1 MLKRRIGGKT
11 VNNVINVIDFSKN
24 QLRKSQ
30 KNACFRLCVTIVL
43 MSLLLATFPFLF
55 APKMAAANQ
64 SDSNT
69 LNNPIEAKYSFNTYN
84 SYNSKSKGIS
94 LKIVKSTSI
103 LTDKSGY
110 HISLLLKNSGSK
122 DFPEGKIQVT
132 FNPWYTFMSRTDLQK
147 WSQAESRIPTPQLIG
162 EVSVPALARGKSY
175 NAQIDVD
182 ANNPNLSNILYWGP
196 KPVSITYS
204 SLDFKHYYSVKSFVT
219 RANIGVKNV
228 QTPPINVTLLMPIIA
243 KSSDWRY
250 TINKQNISPSVN
262 AINAPLEDLYNTA
275 TNAASGTS
283 NLANSTSNKKIR
295 LSKDS
300 IKRFN
305 ALTSLVQ
312 KHPSLQTIADSN
324 TLKFANPTFT
334 PSVFMQNNGFDI
346 SHYAESNN
354 HVYYKLAGIGLDS
367 WSKKSSILENSTT
380 KPLNLD
386 TYALQTGGKWTLRAL
401 EQAAANGYKTVVAT
415 SGFDALA
422 NRFAIKNGVYEVQT
436 SLGSVKVLSCQEILS
451 DLANG
456 RSTSSQSV
464 AEYTSAGL
472 LNRLAAQSAF
482 YQMEQP
488 YTPRHLLIMF
498 NQDSPISLIESVVS
512 MLEKSPWISLLD
524 LKSLTQSK
532 PISKEYLGYNPVPKE
547 SGIEGK
553 ATIASKEKIGK
564 LVADRML
571 VNQFI
576 NSILDQNELNNH
588 KTNESDAQSLA
599 KQNAKLKINQN
610 SKIWSENLLK
620 LFDAMAQRELNN
632 ATSAANTTNTTS
644 ATNTSTLRESSS
656 EVKDQSQYKDG
667 THVLAKMLISGIHII
682 PPKDVTLVSETAT
695 MPITISN
702 TNPYPVSVYLTAY
715 TNSMEIVA
723 RRKTPVKIAA
733 NSESQV
739 ILPLRSTTSS
749 KVKATFALEDRNRNV
764 FGSTKETTITSTL
777 QISDK
782 SGTII
787 IIFAFALGALGL
799 FRQFNRKKDPDE

>member
-11 VNNVINVIDFSKN
+11 VINVTNVINVIDFSKN

-30 KNACFRLCVTIVL
+30 KNAFLRLCVTTVL
-43 MSLLLATFPFLF
+43 MALLLATFPFFF
-55 APKMAAANQ
+55 APKVAYANQ
-64 SDSNT
+64 SSLSSYSLYNT
-69 LNNPIEAKYSFNTYN
+69 
-84 SYNSKSKGIS
+84 KSKGIS

-110 HISLLLKNSGSK
+110 HISLLLKNNSSK

-147 WSQAESRIPTPQLIG
+147 WSQDESRIPTPQLIG
-162 EVSVPALARGKSY
+162 EVSVPALASGKSY
-175 NAQIDVD
+175 SAQIDVD
-182 ANNPNLSNILYWGP
+182 ANSQNLSNIIYWGP

-219 RANIGVKNV
+219 RANIGIKNV

-250 TINKQNISPSVN
+250 NISKHNISPS
-262 AINAPLEDLYNTA
+262 INTISESQEDLSNPTTGSTTGST
-275 TNAASGTS
+275 TNQ
-283 NLANSTSNKKIR
+283 KIR
-295 LSKDS
+295 LSKNS
-300 IKRFN
+300 IKRI
-305 ALTSLVQ
+305 TSLINLVQ
-312 KHPSLQTIADSN
+312 KHPKLQTIADPN
-324 TLKFANPTFT
+324 TLKFSEPTFT
-334 PSVFMQNNGFDI
+334 PSVFMQNNGFNI
-346 SHYAESNN
+346 SRYAESEN
-354 HVYYKLAGIGLDS
+354 HVSYKLAGIDSDS
-367 WSKKSSILENSTT
+367 WSKKSSVLENSTT
-380 KPLNLD
+380 KPLNID
-386 TYALQTGGKWTLRAL
+386 SYAFQTGEKWTLRAL

-415 SGFDALA
+415 SGFDPLA
-422 NRFAIKNGVYEVQT
+422 NRFAVKNGVYEVQT
-436 SLGSVKVLSCQEILS
+436 SSGSVKVLSCQETLNELI
-451 DLANG
+451 NG
-456 RSTSSQSV
+456 HFTSVQSA
-464 AEYTSAGL
+464 AETTSAGL

-488 YTPRHLLIMF
+488 YMPRHLLLTF
-498 NQDSPISLIESVVS
+498 SPDSSIPLIESVVS
-512 MLEKSPWISLLD
+512 ILEKSPWISLLD
-524 LKSLTQSK
+524 INSLTRSK
-532 PISKEYLGYNPVPKE
+532 AITKEHLGYSPVPKA
-547 SGIEGK
+547 SAIEGK
-553 ATIASKEKIGK
+553 SLIASKSKISQ
-564 LVADRML
+564 LASDRML

-588 KTNESDAQSLA
+588 KTCESDAQSLA

-610 SKIWSENLLK
+610 SKIWSENLIK

-632 ATSAANTTNTTS
+632 TLNSASQSNSS
-644 ATNTSTLRESSS
+644 ASESQTQT
-656 EVKDQSQYKDG
+656 KNG
-667 THVLAKMLISGIHII
+667 THDLAKMLISGINII

-702 TNPYPVSVYLTAY
+702 TNPYPISVYLTAY
-715 TNSMEIVA
+715 TNSMEIVT

-749 KVKATFALEDRNRNV
+749 KVKATFALEDRNHNV
-764 FGSTKETTITSTL
+764 FSSTKETAITSTL

-787 IIFAFALGALGL
+787 IIFAFALGAFGL

>member
-1 MLKRRIGGKT
+1 MINVT
-11 VNNVINVIDFSKN
+11 NVINVIDFSKN

-30 KNACFRLCVTIVL
+30 KNAFLRLCVTTVL
-43 MSLLLATFPFLF
+43 MALLLATFPFFF
-55 APKMAAANQ
+55 APKVAYANQ
-64 SDSNT
+64 SSLSSYSLYNT
-69 LNNPIEAKYSFNTYN
+69 
-84 SYNSKSKGIS
+84 KSKGIS

-110 HISLLLKNSGSK
+110 HINLLLKNNSSK

-162 EVSVPALARGKSY
+162 EVSVPAIASGKSY
-175 NAQIDVD
+175 SAQIDVD
-182 ANNPNLSNILYWGP
+182 ANSQNLSNIIYWGP

-219 RANIGVKNV
+219 RANIGIKNV

-250 TINKQNISPSVN
+250 NISKHNISPS
-262 AINAPLEDLYNTA
+262 INTISESQEDLSSSTA
-275 TNAASGTS
+275 GSTTGSTTS
-283 NLANSTSNKKIR
+283 STTSKKIR
-295 LSKDS
+295 LSKSS
-300 IKRFN
+300 IKRIN
-305 ALTSLVQ
+305 SLIDLVQ
-312 KHPSLQTIADSN
+312 KHPKLQTIADPN
-324 TLKFANPTFT
+324 TLKFSEPTFT
-334 PSVFMQNNGFDI
+334 PSVFMQNNGFNI
-346 SHYAESNN
+346 SRYAESEN
-354 HVYYKLAGIGLDS
+354 HVSYKLAGIGLDS

-386 TYALQTGGKWTLRAL
+386 SYAFQTGEKWTLRAL

-415 SGFDALA
+415 SGFDPLA
-422 NRFAIKNGVYEVQT
+422 NRFAVKNGVYEVQT
-436 SLGSVKVLSCQEILS
+436 SSGIVKVLSCQETLNELI
-451 DLANG
+451 NG
-456 RSTSSQSV
+456 HFTSAQSA
-464 AEYTSAGL
+464 AESTSAGL

-488 YTPRHLLIMF
+488 YMPRHLLLTF
-498 NQDSPISLIESVVS
+498 SPDSSIPLIESVVS
-512 MLEKSPWISLLD
+512 ILEKSPWISLLD
-524 LKSLTQSK
+524 INSLTHSK
-532 PISKEYLGYNPVPKE
+532 AITKEHLGYSPVPKT
-547 SGIEGK
+547 SAIEGK
-553 ATIASKEKIGK
+553 SLIASKSKISQ
-564 LVADRML
+564 LASDRML

-588 KTNESDAQSLA
+588 KTCESDAQSLA

-610 SKIWSENLLK
+610 SKIWSENLIK
-620 LFDAMAQRELNN
+620 LFDAMAQRELDNTLNSASQSNSSASESHN
-632 ATSAANTTNTTS
+632 AS
-644 ATNTSTLRESSS
+644 ESQTQT
-656 EVKDQSQYKDG
+656 KNG
-667 THVLAKMLISGIHII
+667 THDLAKMLISGINII

-702 TNPYPVSVYLTAY
+702 TNPYPISVYLTAY
-715 TNSMEIVA
+715 TNSMEIVT

-749 KVKATFALEDRNRNV
+749 KVKATFALEDRSHNV
-764 FGSTKETTITSTL
+764 FSSTKETAITSTL

-787 IIFAFALGALGL
+787 IIFAFALGAFGL

>member
-11 VNNVINVIDFSKN
+11 VINVTNVINVIDFSKN

-30 KNACFRLCVTIVL
+30 KNAFLRLCVTTVL
-43 MSLLLATFPFLF
+43 MALLLAIFPFFF
-55 APKMAAANQ
+55 APKIAYANQ
-64 SDSNT
+64 SSLSSYSLYNT
-69 LNNPIEAKYSFNTYN
+69 
-84 SYNSKSKGIS
+84 KSKGIS

-110 HISLLLKNSGSK
+110 HISLLLKNNSSK

-162 EVSVPALARGKSY
+162 EVSVPALESGKSY
-175 NAQIDVD
+175 SAQIDVD
-182 ANNPNLSNILYWGP
+182 ANSQNLSNIIYWGP

-219 RANIGVKNV
+219 RANIGIKNV

-243 KSSDWRY
+243 KSSDWRFN
-250 TINKQNISPSVN
+250 ISKHNISPSIN
-262 AINAPLEDLYNTA
+262 AISESQEDLSGSTTGSTA
-275 TNAASGTS
+275 DSTADSTTNR
-283 NLANSTSNKKIR
+283 KIR
-295 LSKDS
+295 LSKSS
-300 IKRFN
+300 IKRI
-305 ALTSLVQ
+305 TSLINLVQ
-312 KHPSLQTIADSN
+312 KHPKLQTIADPN
-324 TLKFANPTFT
+324 TLKFSEPTFT
-334 PSVFMQNNGFDI
+334 PSVFMQNNGFNI
-346 SHYAESNN
+346 SRYAESENR
-354 HVYYKLAGIGLDS
+354 VSYKLAGIGLDS

-386 TYALQTGGKWTLRAL
+386 SYAFQTGEKWTLRAL
-401 EQAAANGYKTVVAT
+401 EKAAANGYKTVVAT
-415 SGFDALA
+415 SGFDPLA
-422 NRFAIKNGVYEVQT
+422 NRFAVKNGVYEVQT
-436 SLGSVKVLSCQEILS
+436 SSGSVKVLSCQETLNELI
-451 DLANG
+451 NG
-456 RSTSSQSV
+456 HFTSAQSA
-464 AEYTSAGL
+464 AETTSAGL

-488 YTPRHLLIMF
+488 YMPRHLLLTF
-498 NQDSPISLIESVVS
+498 SPDSSIPLIESVVS
-512 MLEKSPWISLLD
+512 ILEKSPWISLLD
-524 LKSLTQSK
+524 INSLTHSK
-532 PISKEYLGYNPVPKE
+532 AITKEHLGYSPVPKA
-547 SGIEGK
+547 SSIEGK
-553 ATIASKEKIGK
+553 SLIASKAKISQ
-564 LVADRML
+564 LASDRML

-588 KTNESDAQSLA
+588 KTSESDAQSLA

-610 SKIWSENLLK
+610 SKIWSENLIK
-620 LFDAMAQRELNN
+620 LFDAMAQRELDNTLN
-632 ATSAANTTNTTS
+632 SASQSNSS
-644 ATNTSTLRESSS
+644 ASESQTQT
-656 EVKDQSQYKDG
+656 KNG
-667 THVLAKMLISGIHII
+667 THDLAKMLISGINII

-702 TNPYPVSVYLTAY
+702 TNPYPISVYLTAY
-715 TNSMEIVA
+715 TNSMEIVT

-749 KVKATFALEDRNRNV
+749 KVKATFALEDRNHNV
-764 FGSTKETTITSTL
+764 FSSTKETAITSTL

-787 IIFAFALGALGL
+787 IIFAFALGAFGL

>member
-11 VNNVINVIDFSKN
+11 VINVTNVINVIDFSKN

-30 KNACFRLCVTIVL
+30 KNAFLRLCVTTVL
-43 MSLLLATFPFLF
+43 MALLLATFPFFF
-55 APKMAAANQ
+55 APKVAYANQ
-64 SDSNT
+64 SSLSSYSLYNT
-69 LNNPIEAKYSFNTYN
+69 
-84 SYNSKSKGIS
+84 KSKGIS

-110 HISLLLKNSGSK
+110 HISLLLKNNSSK
-122 DFPEGKIQVT
+122 DFSEGKIQVT

-147 WSQAESRIPTPQLIG
+147 WSQDESRIPTPQLIG
-162 EVSVPALARGKSY
+162 EVSVPALASGKSY
-175 NAQIDVD
+175 SAQIDVD
-182 ANNPNLSNILYWGP
+182 ANSQNLSNIIYWGP

-219 RANIGVKNV
+219 RANIGIKNV

-250 TINKQNISPSVN
+250 NISKHNISPS
-262 AINAPLEDLYNTA
+262 INTISE
-275 TNAASGTS
+275 SQE
-283 NLANSTSNKKIR
+283 NLANPTTGSATSSTTGSTTNRKIR
-295 LSKDS
+295 LSKSS
-300 IKRFN
+300 IKRI
-305 ALTSLVQ
+305 TSLINLVQ
-312 KHPSLQTIADSN
+312 KHPKLQTIADPN
-324 TLKFANPTFT
+324 TLKFSEPTFT
-334 PSVFMQNNGFDI
+334 PSVFMQNNGFNI
-346 SHYAESNN
+346 SRYAESEN
-354 HVYYKLAGIGLDS
+354 HVSYKLAGIGLDS
-367 WSKKSSILENSTT
+367 WSKKSSVLENSTT

-386 TYALQTGGKWTLRAL
+386 SYAFQTGEKWTLRAL

-415 SGFDALA
+415 SGFDPLA
-422 NRFAIKNGVYEVQT
+422 NRFAVKNGVYEVQT
-436 SLGSVKVLSCQEILS
+436 SSGSVKVLSCQETLNELI
-451 DLANG
+451 NG
-456 RSTSSQSV
+456 HFTSAQSA
-464 AEYTSAGL
+464 AETTSAGL

-488 YTPRHLLIMF
+488 YMPRHLLLTF
-498 NQDSPISLIESVVS
+498 SPDSSIPLIESVVS
-512 MLEKSPWISLLD
+512 ILEKSPWISLLD
-524 LKSLTQSK
+524 INSLTRSK
-532 PISKEYLGYNPVPKE
+532 AITKEHLGYSPVPKA
-547 SGIEGK
+547 SAIEGK
-553 ATIASKEKIGK
+553 SLIASKSKISQ
-564 LVADRML
+564 LASDRML

-588 KTNESDAQSLA
+588 KTCESDAQSLA

-610 SKIWSENLLK
+610 SKIWSENLIK
-620 LFDAMAQRELNN
+620 LFDAMAQIELD
-632 ATSAANTTNTTS
+632 NTLN
-644 ATNTSTLRESSS
+644 SSS
-656 EVKDQSQYKDG
+656 QSNSSASESQTQTKNG
-667 THVLAKMLISGIHII
+667 THDLAKMLISGINII

-702 TNPYPVSVYLTAY
+702 TNPYPISVYLTAY
-715 TNSMEIVA
+715 TNSMEIVT

-749 KVKATFALEDRNRNV
+749 KVKATFALEDRNHNV
-764 FGSTKETTITSTL
+764 FSSTKETAITSTL

-787 IIFAFALGALGL
+787 IIFAFALGAFGL

>member
-11 VNNVINVIDFSKN
+11 VINVTNVINVIDFSKN

-30 KNACFRLCVTIVL
+30 KNAFLRLCVTTVL
-43 MSLLLATFPFLF
+43 MALLLATFPFFF
-55 APKMAAANQ
+55 APKVAYANQ
-64 SDSNT
+64 SSLSSYSLYNT
-69 LNNPIEAKYSFNTYN
+69 
-84 SYNSKSKGIS
+84 KSKGIS

-110 HISLLLKNSGSK
+110 HISLLLKNNSSK

-162 EVSVPALARGKSY
+162 EVSVPALASGKSY
-175 NAQIDVD
+175 SAQIDVD
-182 ANNPNLSNILYWGP
+182 ANSQNLSNIIYWGP

-219 RANIGVKNV
+219 RANIGIKNV

-243 KSSDWRY
+243 KSSDWRFN
-250 TINKQNISPSVN
+250 ISKHNISPSIN
-262 AINAPLEDLYNTA
+262 AISE
-275 TNAASGTS
+275 SQE
-283 NLANSTSNKKIR
+283 NLANPTTGSTTGSATNQKIR
-295 LSKDS
+295 LSKNS
-300 IKRFN
+300 IKRI
-305 ALTSLVQ
+305 TSLINLVQ
-312 KHPSLQTIADSN
+312 KHPKLQTIADPN
-324 TLKFANPTFT
+324 TLKFSEPTFT
-334 PSVFMQNNGFDI
+334 PSVFMQNNGFNI
-346 SHYAESNN
+346 SRYAESEN
-354 HVYYKLAGIGLDS
+354 HVSYKLAGIDSDS
-367 WSKKSSILENSTT
+367 WSKKSSVLENSTT

-386 TYALQTGGKWTLRAL
+386 SYAFQTGEKWTLRAL

-415 SGFDALA
+415 SGFDPLA
-422 NRFAIKNGVYEVQT
+422 NRFAVKNGVYEVQT
-436 SLGSVKVLSCQEILS
+436 SSGSVKVLSCQETLNELI
-451 DLANG
+451 NG
-456 RSTSSQSV
+456 HFTSVQSA
-464 AEYTSAGL
+464 AETTSAGL

-488 YTPRHLLIMF
+488 YMPRHLLLTF
-498 NQDSPISLIESVVS
+498 SPDSSIPLIESVVS
-512 MLEKSPWISLLD
+512 ILEKSPWISLLD
-524 LKSLTQSK
+524 INSLTQSK
-532 PISKEYLGYNPVPKE
+532 AITKEHLGYSPVPKA
-547 SGIEGK
+547 SAIEGK
-553 ATIASKEKIGK
+553 SLIASKSKISQ
-564 LVADRML
+564 LASDRML

-588 KTNESDAQSLA
+588 KTCESDAQSLA

-610 SKIWSENLLK
+610 SKIWSENLIK
-620 LFDAMAQRELNN
+620 LFDAMAQRELDNTLNSASQSNSSASESHN
-632 ATSAANTTNTTS
+632 AS
-644 ATNTSTLRESSS
+644 ESQTQT
-656 EVKDQSQYKDG
+656 KNG
-667 THVLAKMLISGIHII
+667 THDLAKMLISGINII

-702 TNPYPVSVYLTAY
+702 TNPYPISVYLTAY
-715 TNSMEIVA
+715 TNSMEIVT

-749 KVKATFALEDRNRNV
+749 KVKATFALEDRNHNV
-764 FGSTKETTITSTL
+764 FSSTKETAITSTL

-787 IIFAFALGALGL
+787 IIFAFALGAFGL

>member
-11 VNNVINVIDFSKN
+11 VNSVINVIDFSKN

-30 KNACFRLCVTIVL
+30 KNACFRLCVAIVL
-43 MSLLLATFPFLF
+43 MSLLLATFPFLL
-55 APKMAAANQ
+55 APKMAYANQ

-110 HISLLLKNSGSK
+110 HISLLLKNSSSK
-122 DFPEGKIQVT
+122 DFSEGKIQVT

-175 NAQIDVD
+175 SAQIDVD

-219 RANIGVKNV
+219 RANIGVKNI

-262 AINAPLEDLYNTA
+262 AINSTLEDLYNTA
-275 TNAASGTS
+275 TNDSTATNTTNSAAS
-283 NLANSTSNKKIR
+283 KKIR

-300 IKRFN
+300 IKHFN

-324 TLKFANPTFT
+324 TLKFANPAFT

-346 SHYAESNN
+346 SNYAESNN

-386 TYALQTGGKWTLRAL
+386 AYALQTGGKWTLRAL

-436 SLGSVKVLSCQEILS
+436 SLGSVKVLSCQEILN

-532 PISKEYLGYNPVPKE
+532 PITKEYLGYNPVPKE

-553 ATIASKEKIGK
+553 FAIARKNKIDK

-576 NSILDQNELNNH
+576 NGILDQNELNHH

-620 LFDAMAQRELNN
+620 LFDAMAQREINN
-632 ATSAANTTNTTS
+632 ATNAASTPNTTNT
-644 ATNTSTLRESSS
+644 LHESSS
-656 EVKDQSQYKDG
+656 EVKDKLQYKDG

-715 TNSMEIVA
+715 TNSMEIVT
-723 RRKTPVKIAA
+723 RRKTSVKIAA

-749 KVKATFALEDRNRNV
+749 KVKATFALEDRNRNI

>member
-11 VNNVINVIDFSKN
+11 VINVTNVINVIDFSKN

-30 KNACFRLCVTIVL
+30 KNAFLRLCVTTVL
-43 MSLLLATFPFLF
+43 MALLLATFPFFF
-55 APKMAAANQ
+55 APKVAYANQ
-64 SDSNT
+64 SSLSSYSLYNT
-69 LNNPIEAKYSFNTYN
+69 
-84 SYNSKSKGIS
+84 KSKGIS

-110 HISLLLKNSGSK
+110 HISLLLKNNSSK

-162 EVSVPALARGKSY
+162 EVSVPALASGKSY
-175 NAQIDVD
+175 SAQIDVD
-182 ANNPNLSNILYWGP
+182 ANSQNLSNIIYWGP

-219 RANIGVKNV
+219 RANIGIKNV

-243 KSSDWRY
+243 KSSDWRFN
-250 TINKQNISPSVN
+250 ISKHNISPSIN
-262 AINAPLEDLYNTA
+262 AISESQEDLSSSTA
-275 TNAASGTS
+275 GSTADSTTNR
-283 NLANSTSNKKIR
+283 KIR
-295 LSKDS
+295 LSKSS
-300 IKRFN
+300 IKRI
-305 ALTSLVQ
+305 TSLINLVQ
-312 KHPSLQTIADSN
+312 KHPKLQTIADPN
-324 TLKFANPTFT
+324 TLKFSEPTFT
-334 PSVFMQNNGFDI
+334 PSVFMQNNGFNI
-346 SHYAESNN
+346 SRYAESEN
-354 HVYYKLAGIGLDS
+354 HVSYKLAGIDSDS
-367 WSKKSSILENSTT
+367 WSKKSSVLENSTT

-386 TYALQTGGKWTLRAL
+386 SYAFQTGEKWTLRAL

-415 SGFDALA
+415 SGFDPLA
-422 NRFAIKNGVYEVQT
+422 NRFAVKNGVYEVQT
-436 SLGSVKVLSCQEILS
+436 SSGSVKVLSCQETLNELI
-451 DLANG
+451 NG
-456 RSTSSQSV
+456 HFTSVQSA
-464 AEYTSAGL
+464 AETTSAGL

-488 YTPRHLLIMF
+488 YMPRHLLLTF
-498 NQDSPISLIESVVS
+498 SPDSSIPLIESVVS
-512 MLEKSPWISLLD
+512 ILEKSPWISLLD
-524 LKSLTQSK
+524 INSLTRSK
-532 PISKEYLGYNPVPKE
+532 AITKEHLGYSPVPKT
-547 SGIEGK
+547 SAIEGK
-553 ATIASKEKIGK
+553 SLIASKSKISQ
-564 LVADRML
+564 LASDRML

-588 KTNESDAQSLA
+588 KTCESDAQSLA

-610 SKIWSENLLK
+610 SKIWSENLIK
-620 LFDAMAQRELNN
+620 LFDAMAQRELDNTLN
-632 ATSAANTTNTTS
+632 SASQSNSS
-644 ATNTSTLRESSS
+644 ASESQTQT
-656 EVKDQSQYKDG
+656 KNG
-667 THVLAKMLISGIHII
+667 THDLAKMLISGINII

-702 TNPYPVSVYLTAY
+702 TNPYPISVYLTAY
-715 TNSMEIVA
+715 TNSMEIVT

-749 KVKATFALEDRNRNV
+749 KVKATFALEDRNHNV
-764 FGSTKETTITSTL
+764 FSSTKETAITSTL

-787 IIFAFALGALGL
+787 IIFAFALGAFGL

>member
-11 VNNVINVIDFSKN
+11 VINVTNVINVIDFSKN

-30 KNACFRLCVTIVL
+30 KNAFLRLCVTTVL
-43 MSLLLATFPFLF
+43 MALLLATFPFFF
-55 APKMAAANQ
+55 APKVAYANQ
-64 SDSNT
+64 SSLSSYSLYNT
-69 LNNPIEAKYSFNTYN
+69 
-84 SYNSKSKGIS
+84 KSKGIS

-110 HISLLLKNSGSK
+110 HISLLLKNNSSK

-162 EVSVPALARGKSY
+162 EVSVPALASGKSY
-175 NAQIDVD
+175 SAQIDVD
-182 ANNPNLSNILYWGP
+182 ANSQNLSNIIYWGP

-219 RANIGVKNV
+219 RANIGIKNV

-243 KSSDWRY
+243 KSSDWRFN
-250 TINKQNISPSVN
+250 ISKHNISPSIN
-262 AINAPLEDLYNTA
+262 AISESQENLTNPTTGSTTGSTTSSA
-275 TNAASGTS
+275 TNR
-283 NLANSTSNKKIR
+283 KIR
-295 LSKDS
+295 LSKNS
-300 IKRFN
+300 IKRI
-305 ALTSLVQ
+305 TSLINLVQ
-312 KHPSLQTIADSN
+312 KHPKLQTIADPN
-324 TLKFANPTFT
+324 TLKFSEPTFT
-334 PSVFMQNNGFDI
+334 PSVFMQNNGFNI
-346 SHYAESNN
+346 SRYAESEN
-354 HVYYKLAGIGLDS
+354 HVSYKLAGIGLDS
-367 WSKKSSILENSTT
+367 WSKKSSVLENSTT

-386 TYALQTGGKWTLRAL
+386 SYAFQTGEKWTLRAL

-415 SGFDALA
+415 SGFDPLA
-422 NRFAIKNGVYEVQT
+422 NRFAVKNGVYEVQT
-436 SLGSVKVLSCQEILS
+436 SSGSVKVLSCQETLNELI
-451 DLANG
+451 NG
-456 RSTSSQSV
+456 HFTSAQSA
-464 AEYTSAGL
+464 AETTSAGL

-488 YTPRHLLIMF
+488 YMPRHLLLTF
-498 NQDSPISLIESVVS
+498 SPDSSIPLIESVVS
-512 MLEKSPWISLLD
+512 ILEKSPWISLLD
-524 LKSLTQSK
+524 INSLTRSK
-532 PISKEYLGYNPVPKE
+532 AITKEHLGYSPVPKT
-547 SGIEGK
+547 SAIEGK
-553 ATIASKEKIGK
+553 SLIASKSKISQ
-564 LVADRML
+564 LASDRML

-588 KTNESDAQSLA
+588 KTCESDAQSLA

-610 SKIWSENLLK
+610 SKIWSENLIK

-632 ATSAANTTNTTS
+632 
-644 ATNTSTLRESSS
+644 TLNSSS
-656 EVKDQSQYKDG
+656 QSNSSASESQTQTKNG
-667 THVLAKMLISGIHII
+667 THDLAKMLISGINII

-702 TNPYPVSVYLTAY
+702 TNPYPISVYLTAY
-715 TNSMEIVA
+715 TNSMEIVT

-749 KVKATFALEDRNRNV
+749 KVKATFALEDRNHNV
-764 FGSTKETTITSTL
+764 FSSTKETAITSTL

-787 IIFAFALGALGL
+787 IIFAFALGAFGL

>member
-11 VNNVINVIDFSKN
+11 VINVTNVINVIDFSKN

-30 KNACFRLCVTIVL
+30 KNAFLRLCVTTVL
-43 MSLLLATFPFLF
+43 MALLLATFPFFF
-55 APKMAAANQ
+55 APKVAYANQ
-64 SDSNT
+64 SSLSSYSLYNT
-69 LNNPIEAKYSFNTYN
+69 
-84 SYNSKSKGIS
+84 KSKGIS

-110 HISLLLKNSGSK
+110 HISLLLKNNSSK

-162 EVSVPALARGKSY
+162 EVSVPALASGKSY
-175 NAQIDVD
+175 SAQIDVD
-182 ANNPNLSNILYWGP
+182 ANSQNLSNIIYWGP

-219 RANIGVKNV
+219 RANIGIKNV

-243 KSSDWRY
+243 KSSDWRFN
-250 TINKQNISPSVN
+250 ISKHNISPS
-262 AINAPLEDLYNTA
+262 INTISE
-275 TNAASGTS
+275 SQE
-283 NLANSTSNKKIR
+283 NLANPTTGSTTNRKIR
-295 LSKDS
+295 LSKSS
-300 IKRFN
+300 IKRIN
-305 ALTSLVQ
+305 SLINLVQ
-312 KHPSLQTIADSN
+312 KHPKLQTIADPN
-324 TLKFANPTFT
+324 TLKFSEPTFT
-334 PSVFMQNNGFDI
+334 PSVFMQNNGFNI
-346 SHYAESNN
+346 SRYAESENR
-354 HVYYKLAGIGLDS
+354 VSYKLAGIGLDS

-386 TYALQTGGKWTLRAL
+386 SYAFQTGEKWTLRAL
-401 EQAAANGYKTVVAT
+401 EKAAANGYKTVVAT
-415 SGFDALA
+415 SGFDPLA
-422 NRFAIKNGVYEVQT
+422 NRFAVKNGVYEVQT
-436 SLGSVKVLSCQEILS
+436 SSGSVKVLSCQETLNELI
-451 DLANG
+451 NG
-456 RSTSSQSV
+456 HFTSAQSA
-464 AEYTSAGL
+464 AETTSAGL

-488 YTPRHLLIMF
+488 YMPRHLLLTF
-498 NQDSPISLIESVVS
+498 SPDSSIPLIESVVS
-512 MLEKSPWISLLD
+512 ILEKSPWISLLD
-524 LKSLTQSK
+524 INSLTHSK
-532 PISKEYLGYNPVPKE
+532 AITKEHLGYSPVPKA
-547 SGIEGK
+547 SSIEGK
-553 ATIASKEKIGK
+553 SLIASKAKISQ
-564 LVADRML
+564 LASDRML

-588 KTNESDAQSLA
+588 KTSESDAQSLA

-610 SKIWSENLLK
+610 SKIWSENLIK
-620 LFDAMAQRELNN
+620 LFDAMAQRELDNTLN
-632 ATSAANTTNTTS
+632 SASQSNSS
-644 ATNTSTLRESSS
+644 ASESQTQT
-656 EVKDQSQYKDG
+656 KNG
-667 THVLAKMLISGIHII
+667 THDLAKMLISGINII

-702 TNPYPVSVYLTAY
+702 TNPYPISVYLTAY
-715 TNSMEIVA
+715 TNSMEIVT

-749 KVKATFALEDRNRNV
+749 KVKATFALEDRNHNV
-764 FGSTKETTITSTL
+764 FSSTKETAITSTL

-787 IIFAFALGALGL
+787 IIFAFALGAFGL

>member
-11 VNNVINVIDFSKN
+11 VINVTNVINVIDFSKN

-30 KNACFRLCVTIVL
+30 KNAFLRLCVTTVL
-43 MSLLLATFPFLF
+43 MALLLATFPFFF
-55 APKMAAANQ
+55 APKVAYANQ
-64 SDSNT
+64 SSLSSYSLYNT
-69 LNNPIEAKYSFNTYN
+69 KF
-84 SYNSKSKGIS
+84 KGIS

-110 HISLLLKNSGSK
+110 HINLLLKNNSSK

-162 EVSVPALARGKSY
+162 EVSVPALASGKSY
-175 NAQIDVD
+175 SAQIDVD
-182 ANNPNLSNILYWGP
+182 ANSQNLSNIIYWGP

-219 RANIGVKNV
+219 RANIGIKNV

-243 KSSDWRY
+243 KSSDWRFN
-250 TINKQNISPSVN
+250 ISKHNISPSIN
-262 AINAPLEDLYNTA
+262 AISESQEDLSSSTA
-275 TNAASGTS
+275 GSTADSTTNR
-283 NLANSTSNKKIR
+283 KIR
-295 LSKDS
+295 LSKSS
-300 IKRFN
+300 IKRI
-305 ALTSLVQ
+305 TSLINLVQ
-312 KHPSLQTIADSN
+312 KHPKLQTIADPN
-324 TLKFANPTFT
+324 TLKFSEPTFT
-334 PSVFMQNNGFDI
+334 PSVFMQNNGFNI
-346 SHYAESNN
+346 SRYAESENR
-354 HVYYKLAGIGLDS
+354 VSYKLAGIGLDS

-386 TYALQTGGKWTLRAL
+386 SYAFQTGEKWTLRAL
-401 EQAAANGYKTVVAT
+401 EKAAANGYKTVVAT
-415 SGFDALA
+415 SGFDPLA
-422 NRFAIKNGVYEVQT
+422 NRFAVKNGVYEVQT
-436 SLGSVKVLSCQEILS
+436 SSGSVKVLSCQETLNELI
-451 DLANG
+451 NG
-456 RSTSSQSV
+456 HFTSAQSA
-464 AEYTSAGL
+464 AETTSAGL

-488 YTPRHLLIMF
+488 YMPRHLLLTF
-498 NQDSPISLIESVVS
+498 SPDSSIPLIESVVS
-512 MLEKSPWISLLD
+512 ILEKSPWISLLD
-524 LKSLTQSK
+524 INSLTRSK
-532 PISKEYLGYNPVPKE
+532 AITKEHLGYSPVPKA
-547 SGIEGK
+547 SAIEGK
-553 ATIASKEKIGK
+553 SLIASKSKISQ
-564 LVADRML
+564 LASDRML

-588 KTNESDAQSLA
+588 KTCESDAQSLA

-610 SKIWSENLLK
+610 SKIWSENLIK

-632 ATSAANTTNTTS
+632 TLNSASQSNSS
-644 ATNTSTLRESSS
+644 ASESQTQT
-656 EVKDQSQYKDG
+656 KNG
-667 THVLAKMLISGIHII
+667 THDLAKMLISGINII

-702 TNPYPVSVYLTAY
+702 TNPYPISVYLTAY
-715 TNSMEIVA
+715 TNSMEIVT

-749 KVKATFALEDRNRNV
+749 KVKATFALEDRNHNV
-764 FGSTKETTITSTL
+764 FSSTKETAITSTL

-787 IIFAFALGALGL
+787 IIFAFALGAFGL

>member
-11 VNNVINVIDFSKN
+11 VINVTNVINVIDFSKN

-30 KNACFRLCVTIVL
+30 KNAFLRLCATTVL
-43 MSLLLATFPFLF
+43 MALLLATFPFFF
-55 APKMAAANQ
+55 APKVAYANQ
-64 SDSNT
+64 SSLSSYSLYNT
-69 LNNPIEAKYSFNTYN
+69 
-84 SYNSKSKGIS
+84 KSKGIS
-94 LKIVKSTSI
+94 IKIVKSTSI

-110 HISLLLKNSGSK
+110 HISLLLKNNSSK

-162 EVSVPALARGKSY
+162 EVSVPALASGKSY
-175 NAQIDVD
+175 SAQIDVD
-182 ANNPNLSNILYWGP
+182 ANSQNLSNIIYWGP

-219 RANIGVKNV
+219 RANIGIKNV

-250 TINKQNISPSVN
+250 NISKHNISPS
-262 AINAPLEDLYNTA
+262 INTISESQEDLSNPTTGSTTGST
-275 TNAASGTS
+275 TNQ
-283 NLANSTSNKKIR
+283 KIR
-295 LSKDS
+295 LSKNS
-300 IKRFN
+300 IKRI
-305 ALTSLVQ
+305 TSLINLVQ
-312 KHPSLQTIADSN
+312 KHPKLQTIADPN
-324 TLKFANPTFT
+324 TLKFSEPTFT
-334 PSVFMQNNGFDI
+334 PSVFMQNNGFNI
-346 SHYAESNN
+346 SRYAESEN
-354 HVYYKLAGIGLDS
+354 HVSYKLAGIGLDS
-367 WSKKSSILENSTT
+367 WSKKSSVLENSTT

-386 TYALQTGGKWTLRAL
+386 SYAFQTGEKWTLRAL

-415 SGFDALA
+415 SGFDPLA
-422 NRFAIKNGVYEVQT
+422 NRFAVKNGVYEVQT
-436 SLGSVKVLSCQEILS
+436 SSGSVKVLSCQETLNELI
-451 DLANG
+451 NG
-456 RSTSSQSV
+456 HFTSVQSA
-464 AEYTSAGL
+464 AETTSAGL

-488 YTPRHLLIMF
+488 YMPRHLLLTF
-498 NQDSPISLIESVVS
+498 SPDSSIPLIESVVS
-512 MLEKSPWISLLD
+512 ILEKSPWISLLD
-524 LKSLTQSK
+524 INSLTRSK
-532 PISKEYLGYNPVPKE
+532 AITKEHLGYSPVPKA
-547 SGIEGK
+547 SAIEGK
-553 ATIASKEKIGK
+553 SLIASKSKISQ
-564 LVADRML
+564 LASDRML

-588 KTNESDAQSLA
+588 KTCESDAQSLA

-610 SKIWSENLLK
+610 SKIWSENLIK

-632 ATSAANTTNTTS
+632 TLNNASQSNSSAS
-644 ATNTSTLRESSS
+644 ESQTQT
-656 EVKDQSQYKDG
+656 KNG
-667 THVLAKMLISGIHII
+667 THDLAKMLISGINII

-702 TNPYPVSVYLTAY
+702 TNPYPISVYLTAY
-715 TNSMEIVA
+715 TNSMEIVT

-749 KVKATFALEDRNRNV
+749 KVKATFALEDRNHNV
-764 FGSTKETTITSTL
+764 FSSTKETAITSTL

-787 IIFAFALGALGL
+787 IIFAFALGAFGL

>member
-11 VNNVINVIDFSKN
+11 VINVTNVINVIDFSKN

-30 KNACFRLCVTIVL
+30 KNAFLRLCVTTVL
-43 MSLLLATFPFLF
+43 MALLLATFPFFF
-55 APKMAAANQ
+55 APKIAYANQ
-64 SDSNT
+64 SSLSSYSLYNT
-69 LNNPIEAKYSFNTYN
+69 
-84 SYNSKSKGIS
+84 KSKGIS

-110 HISLLLKNSGSK
+110 HISLLLKNNSSK

-162 EVSVPALARGKSY
+162 EVSVPALASGKSY
-175 NAQIDVD
+175 SAQIDVD
-182 ANNPNLSNILYWGP
+182 ANSQNLSNIIYWGP

-219 RANIGVKNV
+219 RANIGIKNV

-243 KSSDWRY
+243 KSSDWRFN
-250 TINKQNISPSVN
+250 ISKHNISPSIS
-262 AINAPLEDLYNTA
+262 AISESQEDLSSSTA
-275 TNAASGTS
+275 GSTTS
-283 NLANSTSNKKIR
+283 PTTSKKIR
-295 LSKDS
+295 LSKSS
-300 IKRFN
+300 IKRIN
-305 ALTSLVQ
+305 SLIDLVQ
-312 KHPSLQTIADSN
+312 KHPKLQTIADPN
-324 TLKFANPTFT
+324 TLKFSEPTFT
-334 PSVFMQNNGFDI
+334 PSVFMQNNGFNI
-346 SHYAESNN
+346 SRYAESEN
-354 HVYYKLAGIGLDS
+354 HVSYKLAGIGLDS
-367 WSKKSSILENSTT
+367 WSKKSSVLENSTT

-386 TYALQTGGKWTLRAL
+386 SYAFQTGEKWTLRAL

-415 SGFDALA
+415 SGFDPLA
-422 NRFAIKNGVYEVQT
+422 NRFAVKNGVYEVQT
-436 SLGSVKVLSCQEILS
+436 SSGSVKVLSCQETLNELI
-451 DLANG
+451 NG
-456 RSTSSQSV
+456 HFTSVQSA
-464 AEYTSAGL
+464 AESTSAGL

-488 YTPRHLLIMF
+488 YMPRHLLLTF
-498 NQDSPISLIESVVS
+498 SPDSSIPLIESVVS
-512 MLEKSPWISLLD
+512 ILEKSPWISLLD
-524 LKSLTQSK
+524 INSLTQSK
-532 PISKEYLGYNPVPKE
+532 AITKEHLGYSPVPKA
-547 SGIEGK
+547 SSIEGK
-553 ATIASKEKIGK
+553 SLIASKAKINQ
-564 LVADRML
+564 LASDRML

-576 NSILDQNELNNH
+576 NSILDCNELNHH
-588 KTNESDAQSLA
+588 KTSESDAQSLA

-610 SKIWSENLLK
+610 SKSWSENLIK
-620 LFDAMAQRELNN
+620 LFDAMAQRELD
-632 ATSAANTTNTTS
+632 
-644 ATNTSTLRESSS
+644 STLNSSS
-656 EVKDQSQYKDG
+656 QSNSSASESQTQTKNG
-667 THVLAKMLISGIHII
+667 THDLAKMLISGINII

-702 TNPYPVSVYLTAY
+702 TNPYPISVYLTAY
-715 TNSMEIVA
+715 TNSMEIVT

-749 KVKATFALEDRNRNV
+749 KVKATFALEDRNHNV
-764 FGSTKETTITSTL
+764 FSGTKETAITSTL

-799 FRQFNRKKDPDE
+799 WRQFNRKKDPDE

>member
-11 VNNVINVIDFSKN
+11 VINVTNVINVIDFSKN

-30 KNACFRLCVTIVL
+30 KNAFLRLCATTVL
-43 MSLLLATFPFLF
+43 MALLLATFPFFF
-55 APKMAAANQ
+55 APKVAYANQ
-64 SDSNT
+64 SSLSSYSLYNT
-69 LNNPIEAKYSFNTYN
+69 
-84 SYNSKSKGIS
+84 KSKGIS
-94 LKIVKSTSI
+94 IKIVKSTSI

-110 HISLLLKNSGSK
+110 HISLLLKNNSSK

-162 EVSVPALARGKSY
+162 EVSVPALASGKSY
-175 NAQIDVD
+175 SAQIDVD
-182 ANNPNLSNILYWGP
+182 ANSQNLSNIIYWGP

-219 RANIGVKNV
+219 RANIGIKNV

-243 KSSDWRY
+243 KSSDWRFN
-250 TINKQNISPSVN
+250 ISKHNISPSIN
-262 AINAPLEDLYNTA
+262 AISE
-275 TNAASGTS
+275 SQE
-283 NLANSTSNKKIR
+283 NLANPTTGSTTGSTTSSATNRKIR
-295 LSKDS
+295 LSKSS
-300 IKRFN
+300 IKRI
-305 ALTSLVQ
+305 TSLINLVQ
-312 KHPSLQTIADSN
+312 KHPKLQTIADPN
-324 TLKFANPTFT
+324 TLKFSEPTFT
-334 PSVFMQNNGFDI
+334 PSVFMQNNGFNI
-346 SHYAESNN
+346 SRYAESEN
-354 HVYYKLAGIGLDS
+354 HVSYKLAGIGLDS
-367 WSKKSSILENSTT
+367 WSKKSSVLENSTT

-386 TYALQTGGKWTLRAL
+386 SYAFQTGEKWTLRAL

-415 SGFDALA
+415 SGFDPLA
-422 NRFAIKNGVYEVQT
+422 NRFAVKNGVYEVQT
-436 SLGSVKVLSCQEILS
+436 SSGSVKVLSCQETLNELI
-451 DLANG
+451 NG
-456 RSTSSQSV
+456 HFTSVQSA
-464 AEYTSAGL
+464 AETTSAGL

-488 YTPRHLLIMF
+488 YMPRHLLLTF
-498 NQDSPISLIESVVS
+498 SPDSSIPLIESVVS
-512 MLEKSPWISLLD
+512 ILEKSPWISLLD
-524 LKSLTQSK
+524 INSLTRSK
-532 PISKEYLGYNPVPKE
+532 AITKEHLGYSPVPKT
-547 SGIEGK
+547 SAIEGK
-553 ATIASKEKIGK
+553 SLIASKSKISQ
-564 LVADRML
+564 LASDRML

-588 KTNESDAQSLA
+588 KTCESDAQSLA

-610 SKIWSENLLK
+610 SKIWSENLIK
-620 LFDAMAQRELNN
+620 LFDAMAQRELDNTLN
-632 ATSAANTTNTTS
+632 SASQSNSS
-644 ATNTSTLRESSS
+644 ASESQTQT
-656 EVKDQSQYKDG
+656 KNG
-667 THVLAKMLISGIHII
+667 THDLAKMLISGINII

-702 TNPYPVSVYLTAY
+702 TNPYPISVYLTAY
-715 TNSMEIVA
+715 TNSMEIVT

-749 KVKATFALEDRNRNV
+749 KVKATFALEDRNHNV
-764 FGSTKETTITSTL
+764 FSSTKETAITSTL

-787 IIFAFALGALGL
+787 IIFAFALGAFGL

>member
-11 VNNVINVIDFSKN
+11 VINVTNVINVIDFSKN

-30 KNACFRLCVTIVL
+30 KNAFLRLCVTTVL
-43 MSLLLATFPFLF
+43 MALLLATFPFFF
-55 APKMAAANQ
+55 APKVAYANQ
-64 SDSNT
+64 SSLSSYSLYNT
-69 LNNPIEAKYSFNTYN
+69 
-84 SYNSKSKGIS
+84 KSKGIS

-110 HISLLLKNSGSK
+110 HISLLLKNNSSK

-162 EVSVPALARGKSY
+162 EVSVPALASGKSY
-175 NAQIDVD
+175 SAQIDVD
-182 ANNPNLSNILYWGP
+182 ANSQNLSNIIYWGP

-219 RANIGVKNV
+219 RANIGIKNV

-243 KSSDWRY
+243 KSSDWRFN
-250 TINKQNISPSVN
+250 ISKHNISPSIN
-262 AINAPLEDLYNTA
+262 AISESQENLTNPTTGSTTGSTTSSA
-275 TNAASGTS
+275 TNR
-283 NLANSTSNKKIR
+283 KIR
-295 LSKDS
+295 LSKSS
-300 IKRFN
+300 IKRI
-305 ALTSLVQ
+305 TSLINLVQ
-312 KHPSLQTIADSN
+312 KHPKLQTIADPN
-324 TLKFANPTFT
+324 TLKFSESTFT
-334 PSVFMQNNGFDI
+334 PSVFMQNNGFNI
-346 SHYAESNN
+346 SRYAESEN
-354 HVYYKLAGIGLDS
+354 HVSYKLAGIGLDS
-367 WSKKSSILENSTT
+367 WSKKSSVLENSTT

-386 TYALQTGGKWTLRAL
+386 SYAFQTGEKWTLRAL
-401 EQAAANGYKTVVAT
+401 DQASANGYKTVVAT
-415 SGFDALA
+415 SGFDPLA
-422 NRFAIKNGVYEVQT
+422 NRFAVKNGVYEVQT
-436 SLGSVKVLSCQEILS
+436 SSGSVKVLSCQETLNELI
-451 DLANG
+451 NG
-456 RSTSSQSV
+456 HFTSVQSA
-464 AEYTSAGL
+464 AETTSAGL

-488 YTPRHLLIMF
+488 YMPRHLLLTF
-498 NQDSPISLIESVVS
+498 SPDSSIPLIESVVS
-512 MLEKSPWISLLD
+512 ILEKSPWISLLD
-524 LKSLTQSK
+524 INSLTHSK
-532 PISKEYLGYNPVPKE
+532 AITKEHLGYSPVPKT
-547 SGIEGK
+547 SAIEGK
-553 ATIASKEKIGK
+553 SLIASKSKISQ
-564 LVADRML
+564 LASDRML

-588 KTNESDAQSLA
+588 KTCESDAQSLA

-610 SKIWSENLLK
+610 SKIWSENLIK
-620 LFDAMAQRELNN
+620 LFDAMAQRELDNTLN
-632 ATSAANTTNTTS
+632 SASQSNSS
-644 ATNTSTLRESSS
+644 ASESQTQT
-656 EVKDQSQYKDG
+656 KNG
-667 THVLAKMLISGIHII
+667 ISGINII

-702 TNPYPVSVYLTAY
+702 TNPYPISVYLTAY
-715 TNSMEIVA
+715 TNSMEIVT

-749 KVKATFALEDRNRNV
+749 KVKATFALEDRNHNV
-764 FGSTKETTITSTL
+764 FSSTKETAITSTL

-787 IIFAFALGALGL
+787 IIFAFALGAFGL

>member
-11 VNNVINVIDFSKN
+11 VINVTNVINVIDFSKN

-30 KNACFRLCVTIVL
+30 KNAFLRLCATTVL
-43 MSLLLATFPFLF
+43 MALLLATFPFFF
-55 APKMAAANQ
+55 APKVAYANQ
-64 SDSNT
+64 SSLSSYSLYNT
-69 LNNPIEAKYSFNTYN
+69 
-84 SYNSKSKGIS
+84 KSKGIS
-94 LKIVKSTSI
+94 IKIVKSTSI

-110 HISLLLKNSGSK
+110 HISLLLKNNSSK

-162 EVSVPALARGKSY
+162 EVSVPALASGKSY
-175 NAQIDVD
+175 SAQIDVD
-182 ANNPNLSNILYWGP
+182 ANSQNLSNIIYWGP

-219 RANIGVKNV
+219 RANIGIKNV

-250 TINKQNISPSVN
+250 NISKHNISPS
-262 AINAPLEDLYNTA
+262 INTISESQEDLSNPTTGSTTGST
-275 TNAASGTS
+275 TNQ
-283 NLANSTSNKKIR
+283 KIR
-295 LSKDS
+295 LSKNS
-300 IKRFN
+300 IKRI
-305 ALTSLVQ
+305 TSLINLVQ
-312 KHPSLQTIADSN
+312 KHPKLQTIADPN
-324 TLKFANPTFT
+324 TLKFSEPTFT
-334 PSVFMQNNGFDI
+334 PSVFMQNNGFNI
-346 SHYAESNN
+346 SRYAESEN
-354 HVYYKLAGIGLDS
+354 HVSYKLAGIGLDS
-367 WSKKSSILENSTT
+367 WSKKSSVLENSTT

-386 TYALQTGGKWTLRAL
+386 SYAFQTGEKWTLRAL

-415 SGFDALA
+415 SGFDPLA
-422 NRFAIKNGVYEVQT
+422 NRFAVKNGVYEVQT
-436 SLGSVKVLSCQEILS
+436 SSGSVKVLSCQETLNELI
-451 DLANG
+451 NG
-456 RSTSSQSV
+456 HFTSVQSA
-464 AEYTSAGL
+464 AETTSAGL

-488 YTPRHLLIMF
+488 YMPRHLLLTF
-498 NQDSPISLIESVVS
+498 SPDSSIPLIESVVS
-512 MLEKSPWISLLD
+512 ILEKSPWISLLD
-524 LKSLTQSK
+524 INSLTRSK
-532 PISKEYLGYNPVPKE
+532 AITKEHLGYSPVPKA
-547 SGIEGK
+547 SAIEGK
-553 ATIASKEKIGK
+553 SLIASKSKISQ
-564 LVADRML
+564 LASDRML

-588 KTNESDAQSLA
+588 KTCESDAQSLA

-610 SKIWSENLLK
+610 SKIWSENLIK

-632 ATSAANTTNTTS
+632 TLNSASQSNSS
-644 ATNTSTLRESSS
+644 ASESQTQT
-656 EVKDQSQYKDG
+656 KNG
-667 THVLAKMLISGIHII
+667 THDLAKMLISGINII

-702 TNPYPVSVYLTAY
+702 TNPYPISVYLTAY
-715 TNSMEIVA
+715 TNSMEIVT

-749 KVKATFALEDRNRNV
+749 KVKATFALEDRNHNV
-764 FGSTKETTITSTL
+764 FSSTKETAITSTL

-787 IIFAFALGALGL
+787 IIFAFALGAFGL

>member
-1 MLKRRIGGKT
+1 MINVT
-11 VNNVINVIDFSKN
+11 NVINVIDFSKN

-30 KNACFRLCVTIVL
+30 KNAFLRLCATTVL
-43 MSLLLATFPFLF
+43 MALLLATFPFFF
-55 APKMAAANQ
+55 APKVAYANQ
-64 SDSNT
+64 SSLSSYSLYNT
-69 LNNPIEAKYSFNTYN
+69 
-84 SYNSKSKGIS
+84 KSKGIS
-94 LKIVKSTSI
+94 IKIVKSTSI

-110 HISLLLKNSGSK
+110 HISLLLKNNSSK

-162 EVSVPALARGKSY
+162 EVSVPALASGKSY
-175 NAQIDVD
+175 SAQIDVD
-182 ANNPNLSNILYWGP
+182 ANSQNLSNIIYWGP

-219 RANIGVKNV
+219 RANIGIKNV

-243 KSSDWRY
+243 KSSDWRFN
-250 TINKQNISPSVN
+250 ISKHNISPSIN
-262 AINAPLEDLYNTA
+262 AISESQENLTNPTTGSTTGSTTSSA
-275 TNAASGTS
+275 TNR
-283 NLANSTSNKKIR
+283 KIR
-295 LSKDS
+295 LSKNS
-300 IKRFN
+300 IKRI
-305 ALTSLVQ
+305 TSLINLVQ
-312 KHPSLQTIADSN
+312 KHPKLQTIADPN
-324 TLKFANPTFT
+324 TLKFSEPTFT
-334 PSVFMQNNGFDI
+334 PSVFMQNNGFNI
-346 SHYAESNN
+346 SRYAESEN
-354 HVYYKLAGIGLDS
+354 HVSYKLAGIGLDS
-367 WSKKSSILENSTT
+367 WSKKSSVLENSTT

-386 TYALQTGGKWTLRAL
+386 SYAFQTGEKWTLRAL

-415 SGFDALA
+415 SGFDPLA
-422 NRFAIKNGVYEVQT
+422 NRFAVKNGVYEVQT
-436 SLGSVKVLSCQEILS
+436 SSGSVKVLSCQETLNELI
-451 DLANG
+451 NG
-456 RSTSSQSV
+456 HFTSVQSA
-464 AEYTSAGL
+464 AETNSAGL

-488 YTPRHLLIMF
+488 YMPRHLLLTF
-498 NQDSPISLIESVVS
+498 SPDSSIPLIESVVS
-512 MLEKSPWISLLD
+512 ILEKSPWISLLD
-524 LKSLTQSK
+524 INSLTRSK
-532 PISKEYLGYNPVPKE
+532 AITKEHLGYSPVPKA
-547 SGIEGK
+547 SAIEGK
-553 ATIASKEKIGK
+553 SLIASKSKISQ
-564 LVADRML
+564 LASDRML

-588 KTNESDAQSLA
+588 KTCESDAQSLA

-610 SKIWSENLLK
+610 SKIWSENLIK

-632 ATSAANTTNTTS
+632 TLNSASQSNSS
-644 ATNTSTLRESSS
+644 ASESQTQT
-656 EVKDQSQYKDG
+656 KNG
-667 THVLAKMLISGIHII
+667 THDLAKMLISGINII

-702 TNPYPVSVYLTAY
+702 TNPYPISVYLTAY
-715 TNSMEIVA
+715 TNSMEIVT

-749 KVKATFALEDRNRNV
+749 KVKATFALEDRNHNV
-764 FGSTKETTITSTL
+764 FSSTKETAITSTL

-787 IIFAFALGALGL
+787 IIFAFALGAFGL

>member
-1 MLKRRIGGKT
+1 MLRRRIGGKT
-11 VNNVINVIDFSKN
+11 VINVTNVINVIDFSKN

-30 KNACFRLCVTIVL
+30 KNAFLRLCVTTVL
-43 MSLLLATFPFLF
+43 MALLLATFPFFF
-55 APKMAAANQ
+55 APKVAYANQ
-64 SDSNT
+64 SSLSSYSLYNT
-69 LNNPIEAKYSFNTYN
+69 
-84 SYNSKSKGIS
+84 KSKGIS

-110 HISLLLKNSGSK
+110 HINLLLKNNSSK

-147 WSQAESRIPTPQLIG
+147 WSQDESRIPTPQLIG
-162 EVSVPALARGKSY
+162 EVSVPALASGKSY
-175 NAQIDVD
+175 SAQIDVD
-182 ANNPNLSNILYWGP
+182 ANSQNLSNIIYWGP

-219 RANIGVKNV
+219 RANIGIKNV

-250 TINKQNISPSVN
+250 NISKHNISPS
-262 AINAPLEDLYNTA
+262 INTISESQEDLSNPTTGST
-275 TNAASGTS
+275 TNR
-283 NLANSTSNKKIR
+283 KIR
-295 LSKDS
+295 LSKSS
-300 IKRFN
+300 IKRI
-305 ALTSLVQ
+305 TSLINLVQ
-312 KHPSLQTIADSN
+312 KHPKLQTIADPN
-324 TLKFANPTFT
+324 TLKFSEPTFT
-334 PSVFMQNNGFDI
+334 PSVFMQNNGFNI
-346 SHYAESNN
+346 SRYAESEN
-354 HVYYKLAGIGLDS
+354 HVSYKLAGIGLDS
-367 WSKKSSILENSTT
+367 WSKKSSVLENSTT

-386 TYALQTGGKWTLRAL
+386 SYAFQTGEKWTLRAL

-415 SGFDALA
+415 SGFDPLA
-422 NRFAIKNGVYEVQT
+422 NRFAVKNGVYEVQT
-436 SLGSVKVLSCQEILS
+436 SSGSVKVLSCQETLNELI
-451 DLANG
+451 NG
-456 RSTSSQSV
+456 HFTSAQSA
-464 AEYTSAGL
+464 AETTSAGL

-488 YTPRHLLIMF
+488 YMPRHLLLTF
-498 NQDSPISLIESVVS
+498 SPDSSIPLIESVVS
-512 MLEKSPWISLLD
+512 ILEKSPWISLLD
-524 LKSLTQSK
+524 INSLTHSK
-532 PISKEYLGYNPVPKE
+532 AITKEHLGYSPVPKA
-547 SGIEGK
+547 SSIEGK
-553 ATIASKEKIGK
+553 SLIASKAKIRQ
-564 LVADRML
+564 LASDRML

-588 KTNESDAQSLA
+588 KTSESDAQSLA

-610 SKIWSENLLK
+610 SKIWSENLIK
-620 LFDAMAQRELNN
+620 LFDAMAQRELDNTLN
-632 ATSAANTTNTTS
+632 SASQSNSS
-644 ATNTSTLRESSS
+644 ASESQTQTKNSTH
-656 EVKDQSQYKDG
+656 D
-667 THVLAKMLISGIHII
+667 LAKMLISGINII

-702 TNPYPVSVYLTAY
+702 TNPYPISVYLTAY
-715 TNSMEIVA
+715 TNSMEIVT

-749 KVKATFALEDRNRNV
+749 KVKATFALEDRNHNV
-764 FGSTKETTITSTL
+764 FSSTKETAITSTL

-787 IIFAFALGALGL
+787 IIFAFALGAFGL

>member
-1 MLKRRIGGKT
+1 MINVT
-11 VNNVINVIDFSKN
+11 NVINVIDFSKN

-30 KNACFRLCVTIVL
+30 KNAFLRLCVTTVL
-43 MSLLLATFPFLF
+43 MALLLATFPFFF
-55 APKMAAANQ
+55 APKVAYANQ
-64 SDSNT
+64 SSLSSYSLYNT
-69 LNNPIEAKYSFNTYN
+69 
-84 SYNSKSKGIS
+84 KSKGIS

-110 HISLLLKNSGSK
+110 HISLLLKNNSSK

-162 EVSVPALARGKSY
+162 EVSVPALASGKSY
-175 NAQIDVD
+175 SAQIDVD
-182 ANNPNLSNILYWGP
+182 ANSQNLSNIIYWGP

-219 RANIGVKNV
+219 RANIGIKNV

-243 KSSDWRY
+243 KSSDWRFN
-250 TINKQNISPSVN
+250 ISKHNISPS
-262 AINAPLEDLYNTA
+262 INTISE
-275 TNAASGTS
+275 SQE
-283 NLANSTSNKKIR
+283 NLANPTTGSTTNRKIR
-295 LSKDS
+295 LSKSS
-300 IKRFN
+300 IKRIN
-305 ALTSLVQ
+305 SLINLVQ
-312 KHPSLQTIADSN
+312 KHPKLQTIADPN
-324 TLKFANPTFT
+324 TLKFSEPTFT
-334 PSVFMQNNGFDI
+334 PSVFMQNNGFNI
-346 SHYAESNN
+346 SRYAESENR
-354 HVYYKLAGIGLDS
+354 VSYKLAGIGLDS

-386 TYALQTGGKWTLRAL
+386 SYAFQTGEKWTLRAL
-401 EQAAANGYKTVVAT
+401 EKAAANGYKTVVAT
-415 SGFDALA
+415 SGFDPLA
-422 NRFAIKNGVYEVQT
+422 NRFAVKNGVYEVQT
-436 SLGSVKVLSCQEILS
+436 SSGSVKVLSCQETLNELI
-451 DLANG
+451 NG
-456 RSTSSQSV
+456 HFTSAQSA
-464 AEYTSAGL
+464 AETTSAGL

-488 YTPRHLLIMF
+488 YMPRHLLLTF
-498 NQDSPISLIESVVS
+498 SPDSSIPLIESVVS
-512 MLEKSPWISLLD
+512 ILEKSPWISLLD
-524 LKSLTQSK
+524 INSLTHSK
-532 PISKEYLGYNPVPKE
+532 AITKEHLGYSPVPKA
-547 SGIEGK
+547 SSIEGK
-553 ATIASKEKIGK
+553 SLIASKAKISQ
-564 LVADRML
+564 LASDRML

-588 KTNESDAQSLA
+588 KTSESDAQSLA

-610 SKIWSENLLK
+610 SKIWSENLIK
-620 LFDAMAQRELNN
+620 LFDAMAQRELDNTLN
-632 ATSAANTTNTTS
+632 SASQSNSS
-644 ATNTSTLRESSS
+644 ASESQTQT
-656 EVKDQSQYKDG
+656 KNG
-667 THVLAKMLISGIHII
+667 THDLAKMLISGINII

-702 TNPYPVSVYLTAY
+702 TNPYPISVYLTAY
-715 TNSMEIVA
+715 TNSMEIVT

-749 KVKATFALEDRNRNV
+749 KVKATFALEDRNHNV
-764 FGSTKETTITSTL
+764 FSSTKETAITSTL

-787 IIFAFALGALGL
+787 IIFAFALGAFGL

>member
-1 MLKRRIGGKT
+1 MINVT
-11 VNNVINVIDFSKN
+11 NVINVIDFSKN

-30 KNACFRLCVTIVL
+30 KNAFLRLCATTVL
-43 MSLLLATFPFLF
+43 MALLLATFPFFF
-55 APKMAAANQ
+55 APKVAYANQ
-64 SDSNT
+64 SSLSSYSLYNT
-69 LNNPIEAKYSFNTYN
+69 
-84 SYNSKSKGIS
+84 KSKGIS
-94 LKIVKSTSI
+94 IKIVKSTSI

-110 HISLLLKNSGSK
+110 HISLLLKNNSSK

-162 EVSVPALARGKSY
+162 EVSVPALASGKSY
-175 NAQIDVD
+175 SAQIDVD
-182 ANNPNLSNILYWGP
+182 ANSQNLSNIIYWGP

-219 RANIGVKNV
+219 RANIGIKNV

-250 TINKQNISPSVN
+250 NISKHNISPS
-262 AINAPLEDLYNTA
+262 INTISESQEDLSNPTTGSTTGST
-275 TNAASGTS
+275 TNQ
-283 NLANSTSNKKIR
+283 KIR
-295 LSKDS
+295 LSKNS
-300 IKRFN
+300 IKRI
-305 ALTSLVQ
+305 TSLINLVQ
-312 KHPSLQTIADSN
+312 KHPKLQTIADPN
-324 TLKFANPTFT
+324 TLKFSEPTFT
-334 PSVFMQNNGFDI
+334 PSVFMQNNGFNI
-346 SHYAESNN
+346 SRYAESEN
-354 HVYYKLAGIGLDS
+354 HVSYKLAGIGLDS
-367 WSKKSSILENSTT
+367 WSKKSSVLENSTT

-386 TYALQTGGKWTLRAL
+386 SYAFQTGEKWTLRAL

-415 SGFDALA
+415 SGFDPLA
-422 NRFAIKNGVYEVQT
+422 NRFAVKNGVYEVQT
-436 SLGSVKVLSCQEILS
+436 SSGSVKVLSCQETLNELI
-451 DLANG
+451 NG
-456 RSTSSQSV
+456 HFTSVQSA
-464 AEYTSAGL
+464 AETTSAGL

-488 YTPRHLLIMF
+488 YMPRHLLLTF
-498 NQDSPISLIESVVS
+498 SPDSSIPLIESVVS
-512 MLEKSPWISLLD
+512 ILEKSPWISLLD
-524 LKSLTQSK
+524 INSLTRSK
-532 PISKEYLGYNPVPKE
+532 AITKEHLGYSPVPKA
-547 SGIEGK
+547 SAIEGK
-553 ATIASKEKIGK
+553 SLIASKSKISQ
-564 LVADRML
+564 LASDRML

-588 KTNESDAQSLA
+588 KTCESDAQSLA

-610 SKIWSENLLK
+610 SKIWSENLIK

-632 ATSAANTTNTTS
+632 TLNSASQSNSS
-644 ATNTSTLRESSS
+644 ASESQTQT
-656 EVKDQSQYKDG
+656 KNG
-667 THVLAKMLISGIHII
+667 THDLAKMLISGINII

-702 TNPYPVSVYLTAY
+702 TNPYPISVYLTAY
-715 TNSMEIVA
+715 TNSMEIVT

-749 KVKATFALEDRNRNV
+749 KVKATFALEDRNHNV
-764 FGSTKETTITSTL
+764 FSSTKETAITSTL

-787 IIFAFALGALGL
+787 IIFAFALGAFGL

>member
-11 VNNVINVIDFSKN
+11 VINVTNVINVIDFSKN

-30 KNACFRLCVTIVL
+30 KNAFLRLCATTVL
-43 MSLLLATFPFLF
+43 MALLLATFPFFF
-55 APKMAAANQ
+55 APKVAYANQ
-64 SDSNT
+64 SSLSSYSLYNT
-69 LNNPIEAKYSFNTYN
+69 
-84 SYNSKSKGIS
+84 KSKGIS
-94 LKIVKSTSI
+94 IKIVKSTSI

-110 HISLLLKNSGSK
+110 HISLLLKNNSSK

-162 EVSVPALARGKSY
+162 EVSVPALASGKSY
-175 NAQIDVD
+175 SAQIDVD
-182 ANNPNLSNILYWGP
+182 ANSQNLSNIIYWGP

-219 RANIGVKNV
+219 RANIGIKNV

-250 TINKQNISPSVN
+250 NISKHNISPS
-262 AINAPLEDLYNTA
+262 INTISESQEDLSNPTTGSTTGST
-275 TNAASGTS
+275 TNQ
-283 NLANSTSNKKIR
+283 KIR
-295 LSKDS
+295 LSKNS
-300 IKRFN
+300 IKRI
-305 ALTSLVQ
+305 TSLINLVQ
-312 KHPSLQTIADSN
+312 KHPKLQTIADPN
-324 TLKFANPTFT
+324 TLKFSEPTFT
-334 PSVFMQNNGFDI
+334 PSVFMQNNGFNI
-346 SHYAESNN
+346 SRYAESEN
-354 HVYYKLAGIGLDS
+354 HVSYKLAGIGLDS
-367 WSKKSSILENSTT
+367 WSKKSSVLENSTT

-386 TYALQTGGKWTLRAL
+386 SYAFQTGEKWTLRAL

-415 SGFDALA
+415 SGFDPLA
-422 NRFAIKNGVYEVQT
+422 NRFAVKNGVYEVQT
-436 SLGSVKVLSCQEILS
+436 SSGSVKVLSCQETLNELI
-451 DLANG
+451 NG
-456 RSTSSQSV
+456 HFTSVQSA
-464 AEYTSAGL
+464 AETTSAGL

-488 YTPRHLLIMF
+488 YMPRHLLLTF
-498 NQDSPISLIESVVS
+498 SPDSSIPLIESVVS
-512 MLEKSPWISLLD
+512 ILEKSPWISLLD
-524 LKSLTQSK
+524 INSLTRSK
-532 PISKEYLGYNPVPKE
+532 AITKEHLGYSPVPKA
-547 SGIEGK
+547 SAIEGK
-553 ATIASKEKIGK
+553 SLIASKSKISQ
-564 LVADRML
+564 LASDRML

-588 KTNESDAQSLA
+588 KTCESDAQSLA

-610 SKIWSENLLK
+610 SKIWSENLIK

-632 ATSAANTTNTTS
+632 TLNSASQSNSS
-644 ATNTSTLRESSS
+644 ASESQTQT
-656 EVKDQSQYKDG
+656 KNG
-667 THVLAKMLISGIHII
+667 THDLAKMLISGINII

-702 TNPYPVSVYLTAY
+702 TNPYPISVYLTAY
-715 TNSMEIVA
+715 TNSMEIVT

-749 KVKATFALEDRNRNV
+749 KVKATFALEDRNHNV
-764 FGSTKETTITSTL
+764 FSSTKETAITSTL

-787 IIFAFALGALGL
+787 IIFAFAFGAFGL

>member
-11 VNNVINVIDFSKN
+11 VINVTNVINVIDFSKN

-30 KNACFRLCVTIVL
+30 KNAFLRLCVTTVL
-43 MSLLLATFPFLF
+43 MALLLATFPFFF
-55 APKMAAANQ
+55 APKIAYANQ
-64 SDSNT
+64 SSLSSYSLYNT
-69 LNNPIEAKYSFNTYN
+69 
-84 SYNSKSKGIS
+84 KSKGIS

-110 HISLLLKNSGSK
+110 HISLLLKNNSSK

-162 EVSVPALARGKSY
+162 EVSVPALASGKSY
-175 NAQIDVD
+175 SAQIDVD
-182 ANNPNLSNILYWGP
+182 ANSQNLSNIIYWGP

-219 RANIGVKNV
+219 RANIGIKNV

-243 KSSDWRY
+243 KSSDWRFN
-250 TINKQNISPSVN
+250 ISKHNISPSIN
-262 AINAPLEDLYNTA
+262 AISESQENLTNPTTGSTTGSTTSSA
-275 TNAASGTS
+275 TNR
-283 NLANSTSNKKIR
+283 KIR
-295 LSKDS
+295 LSKNS
-300 IKRFN
+300 IKRI
-305 ALTSLVQ
+305 TSLINLVQ
-312 KHPSLQTIADSN
+312 KHPKLQTIADPN
-324 TLKFANPTFT
+324 TLKFSEPTFT
-334 PSVFMQNNGFDI
+334 PSVFMQNNGFNI
-346 SHYAESNN
+346 SRYAESEN
-354 HVYYKLAGIGLDS
+354 HVSYKLAGIGLDS
-367 WSKKSSILENSTT
+367 WSKKSSVLENSTT

-386 TYALQTGGKWTLRAL
+386 SYAFQTGEKWTLRAL

-415 SGFDALA
+415 SGFDPLA
-422 NRFAIKNGVYEVQT
+422 NRFAVKNGVYEVQT
-436 SLGSVKVLSCQEILS
+436 SSGSVKVLSCQETLNELI
-451 DLANG
+451 NG
-456 RSTSSQSV
+456 HFTSAQSA
-464 AEYTSAGL
+464 AETTSAGL

-488 YTPRHLLIMF
+488 YMPRHLLLTF
-498 NQDSPISLIESVVS
+498 SPDSSIPLIESVVS
-512 MLEKSPWISLLD
+512 ILEKSPWISLLD
-524 LKSLTQSK
+524 INSLTHSK
-532 PISKEYLGYNPVPKE
+532 AITKEHLGYSPVPKT
-547 SGIEGK
+547 SAIEGK
-553 ATIASKEKIGK
+553 SLIASKSKISQ
-564 LVADRML
+564 LASDRML

-588 KTNESDAQSLA
+588 KTCESDAQSLA

-610 SKIWSENLLK
+610 SKIWSENLIK
-620 LFDAMAQRELNN
+620 LFDAMAQRELDNTLN
-632 ATSAANTTNTTS
+632 SASQSNSS
-644 ATNTSTLRESSS
+644 ASESQTQT
-656 EVKDQSQYKDG
+656 KNG
-667 THVLAKMLISGIHII
+667 THDLAKMLISGINII

-702 TNPYPVSVYLTAY
+702 TNPYPISVYLTAY
-715 TNSMEIVA
+715 TNSMEIVT

-749 KVKATFALEDRNRNV
+749 KVKATFALEDRNHNV
-764 FGSTKETTITSTL
+764 FSSTKETAITSTL

-787 IIFAFALGALGL
+787 IIFAFALGAFGL

>member
-11 VNNVINVIDFSKN
+11 VINVTNVINVIDFSKN

-30 KNACFRLCVTIVL
+30 KNAFLRLCATTVL
-43 MSLLLATFPFLF
+43 MALLLATFPFFF
-55 APKMAAANQ
+55 APKIAYANQ
-64 SDSNT
+64 SSLSSYSLYNT
-69 LNNPIEAKYSFNTYN
+69 
-84 SYNSKSKGIS
+84 KSKGIS

-110 HISLLLKNSGSK
+110 HISLLLKNNSSK

-162 EVSVPALARGKSY
+162 EVSVPALASGKSY
-175 NAQIDVD
+175 SAQIDVD
-182 ANNPNLSNILYWGP
+182 ANSQNLSNIIYWGP

-219 RANIGVKNV
+219 RANIGIKNV

-243 KSSDWRY
+243 KSSDWRFN
-250 TINKQNISPSVN
+250 ISKHNISPSIN
-262 AINAPLEDLYNTA
+262 AISE
-275 TNAASGTS
+275 SQE
-283 NLANSTSNKKIR
+283 NLANPTTGSATSSTTGSATNRKIR
-295 LSKDS
+295 LSKSS
-300 IKRFN
+300 IKRI
-305 ALTSLVQ
+305 TSLINLVQ
-312 KHPSLQTIADSN
+312 KHPKLQTIADPN
-324 TLKFANPTFT
+324 TLKFSEPTFT
-334 PSVFMQNNGFDI
+334 PSVFMQNNGFNI
-346 SHYAESNN
+346 SRYAKSEN
-354 HVYYKLAGIGLDS
+354 HVSYKLAGIGLDS
-367 WSKKSSILENSTT
+367 WSKKSSVLENSTT

-386 TYALQTGGKWTLRAL
+386 SYAFQTGEKWTLRAL

-415 SGFDALA
+415 SGFDPLA
-422 NRFAIKNGVYEVQT
+422 NRFAVKNGVYEVQT
-436 SLGSVKVLSCQEILS
+436 SSGSVKVLSCQETLNELI
-451 DLANG
+451 NG
-456 RSTSSQSV
+456 HFTSAQSA
-464 AEYTSAGL
+464 AETTSAGL

-488 YTPRHLLIMF
+488 YMPRHLLLTF
-498 NQDSPISLIESVVS
+498 SPDSSIPLIESVVS
-512 MLEKSPWISLLD
+512 ILEKSPWISLLD
-524 LKSLTQSK
+524 INSLTRSK
-532 PISKEYLGYNPVPKE
+532 AITKEHLGYSPVPKT
-547 SGIEGK
+547 SAIEGK
-553 ATIASKEKIGK
+553 SLIASKSKISQ
-564 LVADRML
+564 LASDRML

-588 KTNESDAQSLA
+588 KTCESDAQSLA

-610 SKIWSENLLK
+610 SKIWSENLIK
-620 LFDAMAQRELNN
+620 LFDAMAQRELDNTLN
-632 ATSAANTTNTTS
+632 SASQSNSS
-644 ATNTSTLRESSS
+644 ASESQTQT
-656 EVKDQSQYKDG
+656 KNG
-667 THVLAKMLISGIHII
+667 THDLAKMLISGINII

-702 TNPYPVSVYLTAY
+702 TNPYPISVYLTAY
-715 TNSMEIVA
+715 TNSMEIVT

-749 KVKATFALEDRNRNV
+749 KVKATFSLEDRNHNV
-764 FGSTKETTITSTL
+764 FSSTKETAITSTL

-787 IIFAFALGALGL
+787 IIFAFALGAFGL

>member
-11 VNNVINVIDFSKN
+11 VINVTNVINVIDFSKN

-30 KNACFRLCVTIVL
+30 KNAFLRLCVTTVL
-43 MSLLLATFPFLF
+43 MALLLATFPFFF
-55 APKMAAANQ
+55 APKVAYANQ
-64 SDSNT
+64 SSLSSYSLYNT
-69 LNNPIEAKYSFNTYN
+69 KF
-84 SYNSKSKGIS
+84 KGIS

-110 HISLLLKNSGSK
+110 HINLLLKNNSSK

-162 EVSVPALARGKSY
+162 EVSVPALASGKSY
-175 NAQIDVD
+175 SAQIDVD
-182 ANNPNLSNILYWGP
+182 ANSQNLSNIIYWGP

-219 RANIGVKNV
+219 RANIGIKNV

-243 KSSDWRY
+243 KSSDWRFN
-250 TINKQNISPSVN
+250 ISKHNISPSIN
-262 AINAPLEDLYNTA
+262 AISESQEDLSSSTA
-275 TNAASGTS
+275 GSTADSTTNR
-283 NLANSTSNKKIR
+283 KIR
-295 LSKDS
+295 LSKSS
-300 IKRFN
+300 IKRI
-305 ALTSLVQ
+305 TSLINLVQ
-312 KHPSLQTIADSN
+312 KHPKLQTIADPN
-324 TLKFANPTFT
+324 TLKFSEPTFT
-334 PSVFMQNNGFDI
+334 PSVFMQNNGFNI
-346 SHYAESNN
+346 SRYAESENR
-354 HVYYKLAGIGLDS
+354 VSYKLAGIGLDS

-386 TYALQTGGKWTLRAL
+386 SYAFQTGEKWTLRAL
-401 EQAAANGYKTVVAT
+401 EKAAANGYKTVVAT
-415 SGFDALA
+415 SGFDPLA
-422 NRFAIKNGVYEVQT
+422 NRFAVKNGVYEVQT
-436 SLGSVKVLSCQEILS
+436 SSGSVKVLSCQETLNELI
-451 DLANG
+451 NG
-456 RSTSSQSV
+456 HFTSAQSA
-464 AEYTSAGL
+464 AETTSAGL

-488 YTPRHLLIMF
+488 YMPRHLLLTF
-498 NQDSPISLIESVVS
+498 SPDSSIPLIESVVS
-512 MLEKSPWISLLD
+512 ILEKSPWISLLD
-524 LKSLTQSK
+524 INSLTHSK
-532 PISKEYLGYNPVPKE
+532 AITKEHLGYSPVPKAI
-547 SGIEGK
+547 SIEGK
-553 ATIASKEKIGK
+553 SLIASKAKISQ
-564 LVADRML
+564 LASDRML

-588 KTNESDAQSLA
+588 KTSESDAQSLA

-610 SKIWSENLLK
+610 SKIWSENLIK
-620 LFDAMAQRELNN
+620 LFDAMAQRELDNTLN
-632 ATSAANTTNTTS
+632 SASQSNSS
-644 ATNTSTLRESSS
+644 ASESQTQT
-656 EVKDQSQYKDG
+656 KNG
-667 THVLAKMLISGIHII
+667 THDLAKMLISGINII

-702 TNPYPVSVYLTAY
+702 TNPYPISVYLTAY
-715 TNSMEIVA
+715 TNSMEIVT

-749 KVKATFALEDRNRNV
+749 KVKATFALEDRNHNV
-764 FGSTKETTITSTL
+764 FSSTKETAITSTL

-787 IIFAFALGALGL
+787 IIFAFALGAFGL

>member
-11 VNNVINVIDFSKN
+11 VINVTNVINVIDFSKN

-30 KNACFRLCVTIVL
+30 KNAFLRLCVTTVL
-43 MSLLLATFPFLF
+43 MALLLATFPFFF
-55 APKMAAANQ
+55 APKVAYANQ
-64 SDSNT
+64 SSLSSYSLYNT
-69 LNNPIEAKYSFNTYN
+69 
-84 SYNSKSKGIS
+84 KSKGIS

-110 HISLLLKNSGSK
+110 HINLLLKNNSSK

-162 EVSVPALARGKSY
+162 EVSVPALESGKSY
-175 NAQIDVD
+175 SAQIDVD
-182 ANNPNLSNILYWGP
+182 ANSQNLSNIIYWGP

-219 RANIGVKNV
+219 RANIGIKNV

-243 KSSDWRY
+243 KSSDWRFN
-250 TINKQNISPSVN
+250 ISKHNISPSIN
-262 AINAPLEDLYNTA
+262 AISE
-275 TNAASGTS
+275 SQE
-283 NLANSTSNKKIR
+283 NLANPTTGSTTGSTTNRKIR
-295 LSKDS
+295 LSKSS
-300 IKRFN
+300 IKRI
-305 ALTSLVQ
+305 TSLINLVQ
-312 KHPSLQTIADSN
+312 KHPKLQTIADPN
-324 TLKFANPTFT
+324 TLKFSEPTFT
-334 PSVFMQNNGFDI
+334 PSVFMQNNGFNI
-346 SHYAESNN
+346 SRYAESENR
-354 HVYYKLAGIGLDS
+354 VSYKLAGIGLDS

-386 TYALQTGGKWTLRAL
+386 AYAFQTGEKWTLRAL
-401 EQAAANGYKTVVAT
+401 EKAAANGYKTVVAT
-415 SGFDALA
+415 SGFDPLA
-422 NRFAIKNGVYEVQT
+422 NRFAVKNGVYEVQT
-436 SLGSVKVLSCQEILS
+436 SSGSVKVLSCQETLNELI
-451 DLANG
+451 NG
-456 RSTSSQSV
+456 HFTSAQSA
-464 AEYTSAGL
+464 AETTSAGL

-488 YTPRHLLIMF
+488 YMPRHLLLTF
-498 NQDSPISLIESVVS
+498 SPDSSIPLIESVVS
-512 MLEKSPWISLLD
+512 ILEKSPWISLLD
-524 LKSLTQSK
+524 INSLTHSK
-532 PISKEYLGYNPVPKE
+532 AITKEHLGYSPVPKA
-547 SGIEGK
+547 SSIEGK
-553 ATIASKEKIGK
+553 SLIASKAKISQ
-564 LVADRML
+564 LASDRML

-588 KTNESDAQSLA
+588 KTCESDAQSLA

-610 SKIWSENLLK
+610 SKIWSENLIK
-620 LFDAMAQRELNN
+620 LFDAMAQRELDNTLN
-632 ATSAANTTNTTS
+632 SASQSNSS
-644 ATNTSTLRESSS
+644 ASESQTQT
-656 EVKDQSQYKDG
+656 KNG
-667 THVLAKMLISGIHII
+667 THDLAKMLISGINII

-702 TNPYPVSVYLTAY
+702 TNPYPISVYLTAY
-715 TNSMEIVA
+715 TNSMEIVT

-749 KVKATFALEDRNRNV
+749 KVKATFALEDRNHNV
-764 FGSTKETTITSTL
+764 FSSTKETAITSTL

-787 IIFAFALGALGL
+787 IIFAFALGAFGL

>member
-11 VNNVINVIDFSKN
+11 VINVTNVINVIDFSKN

-30 KNACFRLCVTIVL
+30 KNAFLRLCVTTVL
-43 MSLLLATFPFLF
+43 MALLLATFPFFF
-55 APKMAAANQ
+55 APKVAYANQ
-64 SDSNT
+64 SSLSSYSLYNT
-69 LNNPIEAKYSFNTYN
+69 
-84 SYNSKSKGIS
+84 KSKGIS

-110 HISLLLKNSGSK
+110 HISLLLKNNSSK

-162 EVSVPALARGKSY
+162 EVSVPALASGKSY
-175 NAQIDVD
+175 SAQIDVD
-182 ANNPNLSNILYWGP
+182 ANSQNLSNIIYWGP

-219 RANIGVKNV
+219 RANIGIKNV

-250 TINKQNISPSVN
+250 NISKHNISPSIN
-262 AINAPLEDLYNTA
+262 AISESQENLAGSTTGSTTSSA
-275 TNAASGTS
+275 TNR
-283 NLANSTSNKKIR
+283 KIR
-295 LSKDS
+295 LSKSS
-300 IKRFN
+300 IKRI
-305 ALTSLVQ
+305 TSLINLVQ
-312 KHPSLQTIADSN
+312 KHPKLQTIADPN
-324 TLKFANPTFT
+324 TLKFSEPTFT
-334 PSVFMQNNGFDI
+334 PSVFMQNNGFNI
-346 SHYAESNN
+346 SRYAESEN
-354 HVYYKLAGIGLDS
+354 HVSYKLAGIGLDS
-367 WSKKSSILENSTT
+367 WSKKSSVLENSTT

-386 TYALQTGGKWTLRAL
+386 SYAFQTGEKWTLRAL

-415 SGFDALA
+415 SGFDPLA
-422 NRFAIKNGVYEVQT
+422 NRFAVKNGVYEVQT
-436 SLGSVKVLSCQEILS
+436 SSGSVKVLSCQETLNELI
-451 DLANG
+451 NG
-456 RSTSSQSV
+456 HFTSVQSA
-464 AEYTSAGL
+464 AETTSAGL

-488 YTPRHLLIMF
+488 YMPRHLLLTF
-498 NQDSPISLIESVVS
+498 SPDSSIPLIESVVS
-512 MLEKSPWISLLD
+512 ILEKSPWISLLD
-524 LKSLTQSK
+524 INSLTRSK
-532 PISKEYLGYNPVPKE
+532 AITKEHLGYSPVPKA
-547 SGIEGK
+547 SAIEGK
-553 ATIASKEKIGK
+553 SLIASKSKISQ
-564 LVADRML
+564 LASDRML

-588 KTNESDAQSLA
+588 KTCESDAQSLA

-610 SKIWSENLLK
+610 SKIWSENLIK

-632 ATSAANTTNTTS
+632 TLNSASQSNSS
-644 ATNTSTLRESSS
+644 ASESQTQT
-656 EVKDQSQYKDG
+656 KNG
-667 THVLAKMLISGIHII
+667 THDLAKMLISGINII

-702 TNPYPVSVYLTAY
+702 TNPYPISVYLTAY
-715 TNSMEIVA
+715 TNSMEIVT

-749 KVKATFALEDRNRNV
+749 KVKATFALEDRNHNV
-764 FGSTKETTITSTL
+764 FSSTKETAITSTL

-787 IIFAFALGALGL
+787 IIFAFALGAFGL

>member
-11 VNNVINVIDFSKN
+11 VNSVINVIDFSKN

-30 KNACFRLCVTIVL
+30 KNACFRLCVAIVL
-43 MSLLLATFPFLF
+43 MSLLLATFPFLL
-55 APKMAAANQ
+55 APKMAYANQ
-64 SDSNT
+64 SGSNT
-69 LNNPIEAKYSFNTYN
+69 LNNPIEAKYSFNAYN
-84 SYNSKSKGIS
+84 SYNSKSKRIS

-110 HISLLLKNSGSK
+110 HISLLLKNNSSK
-122 DFPEGKIQVT
+122 DFSEGKIQVT

-175 NAQIDVD
+175 NTQIDVD

-219 RANIGVKNV
+219 RANIGVKNI

-262 AINAPLEDLYNTA
+262 AINSTLEDLYNTA
-275 TNAASGTS
+275 TNATKSAAS
-283 NLANSTSNKKIR
+283 KKIR

-346 SHYAESNN
+346 SNYAESNN

-380 KPLNLD
+380 KPLSLD

-401 EQAAANGYKTVVAT
+401 EQAAANGYKIVVAT

-436 SLGSVKVLSCQEILS
+436 SLGSVKVLSCQEILN

-464 AEYTSAGL
+464 AEYTNAGL

-532 PISKEYLGYNPVPKE
+532 PITKEYLGYNPVPKE

-553 ATIASKEKIGK
+553 LVIASKEKIDK
-564 LVADRML
+564 LVSDRML

-576 NSILDQNELNNH
+576 NSILDQNELNHH

-620 LFDAMAQRELNN
+620 LFDAMAQREINN
-632 ATSAANTTNTTS
+632 ATSAASTTNAS
-644 ATNTSTLRESSS
+644 AANTNTLHESSS
-656 EVKDQSQYKDG
+656 EVKDQLQYKNG
-667 THVLAKMLISGIHII
+667 THVLAKMLISGIQII

-715 TNSMEIVA
+715 TNSMEIVT
-723 RRKTPVKIAA
+723 RRKTSVKIAA

-749 KVKATFALEDRNRNV
+749 KVKATFTLEDRNRNI

>member
-11 VNNVINVIDFSKN
+11 VINVTNVINVIDFSKN

-30 KNACFRLCVTIVL
+30 KNAFLRLCVTTVL
-43 MSLLLATFPFLF
+43 MALLLATFPFFF
-55 APKMAAANQ
+55 APKIAYANQ
-64 SDSNT
+64 SSLSSYSLYNT
-69 LNNPIEAKYSFNTYN
+69 
-84 SYNSKSKGIS
+84 KSKGIS

-110 HISLLLKNSGSK
+110 HISLLLKNNSSK

-147 WSQAESRIPTPQLIG
+147 WSQDESRIPTPQLIG
-162 EVSVPALARGKSY
+162 EVSVPALASGKSY
-175 NAQIDVD
+175 SAQIDVD
-182 ANNPNLSNILYWGP
+182 ANSQNLSNIIYWGP

-219 RANIGVKNV
+219 RANIGIKNV

-250 TINKQNISPSVN
+250 NISKHNISPS
-262 AINAPLEDLYNTA
+262 INTISESQEDLSGSTA
-275 TNAASGTS
+275 GSTASSTTGSTTNR
-283 NLANSTSNKKIR
+283 KIR
-295 LSKDS
+295 LSKSS
-300 IKRFN
+300 IKRI
-305 ALTSLVQ
+305 TSLINLVQ
-312 KHPSLQTIADSN
+312 KHPKLQTIADPN
-324 TLKFANPTFT
+324 TLKFSEPTFT
-334 PSVFMQNNGFDI
+334 PSVFMQNNGFNI
-346 SHYAESNN
+346 SRYAESEN
-354 HVYYKLAGIGLDS
+354 HVSYKLAGIDSDS
-367 WSKKSSILENSTT
+367 WSKKSSVLENSTT

-386 TYALQTGGKWTLRAL
+386 SYAFQTGEKWTLRAL
-401 EQAAANGYKTVVAT
+401 EKAAANGYKTVVAT
-415 SGFDALA
+415 SGFDPLA
-422 NRFAIKNGVYEVQT
+422 NRFAVKNGVYEVQT
-436 SLGSVKVLSCQEILS
+436 SSGSVKVLSCQETLNELI
-451 DLANG
+451 NG
-456 RSTSSQSV
+456 HFTSAQSA
-464 AEYTSAGL
+464 AETTSAGL

-488 YTPRHLLIMF
+488 YMPRHLLLTF
-498 NQDSPISLIESVVS
+498 SPDSSIPLIESVVGI
-512 MLEKSPWISLLD
+512 LEKSPWISLLD
-524 LKSLTQSK
+524 INSLTHSK
-532 PISKEYLGYNPVPKE
+532 AITKEHLGYSPVPKA
-547 SGIEGK
+547 SAIEGK
-553 ATIASKEKIGK
+553 SLIASKAKISQ
-564 LVADRML
+564 LASDRMQ

-588 KTNESDAQSLA
+588 KTSESDAQSLA

-610 SKIWSENLLK
+610 SKIWSENLIK
-620 LFDAMAQRELNN
+620 LFDAMAQRELDNTLN
-632 ATSAANTTNTTS
+632 SASKSNSS
-644 ATNTSTLRESSS
+644 ASESQTQTKNSTH
-656 EVKDQSQYKDG
+656 D
-667 THVLAKMLISGIHII
+667 LAKMLISGINII

-702 TNPYPVSVYLTAY
+702 TNPYPISVYLTAY
-715 TNSMEIVA
+715 TNSMEIVT

-749 KVKATFALEDRNRNV
+749 KVKATFALEDRNHNV
-764 FGSTKETTITSTL
+764 FSGTKETAITSTL

-787 IIFAFALGALGL
+787 IIFAFALGAFGL

>member
-11 VNNVINVIDFSKN
+11 VINVTNVINVIDFSKN

-30 KNACFRLCVTIVL
+30 KNAFLRLCVTTVL
-43 MSLLLATFPFLF
+43 MALLLATFPFFF
-55 APKMAAANQ
+55 APKVAYANQ
-64 SDSNT
+64 SSLSSYSLYNT
-69 LNNPIEAKYSFNTYN
+69 
-84 SYNSKSKGIS
+84 KSKGIS

-110 HISLLLKNSGSK
+110 HISLLLKNNSSK
-122 DFPEGKIQVT
+122 DFSEGKIQVT

-147 WSQAESRIPTPQLIG
+147 WSQDESRIPTPQLIG
-162 EVSVPALARGKSY
+162 EVSVPALASGKSY
-175 NAQIDVD
+175 SAQIDVD
-182 ANNPNLSNILYWGP
+182 ANSQNLSNIIYWGP

-219 RANIGVKNV
+219 RANIGIKNV

-250 TINKQNISPSVN
+250 NISKHNISPS
-262 AINAPLEDLYNTA
+262 INTISESQEDLSNPTTGSTTGST
-275 TNAASGTS
+275 TNQ
-283 NLANSTSNKKIR
+283 KIR
-295 LSKDS
+295 LSKNS
-300 IKRFN
+300 IKRI
-305 ALTSLVQ
+305 TSLINLVQ
-312 KHPSLQTIADSN
+312 KHPKLQTIADPN
-324 TLKFANPTFT
+324 TLKFSEPTFT
-334 PSVFMQNNGFDI
+334 PSVFMQNNGFNI
-346 SHYAESNN
+346 SRYAESEN
-354 HVYYKLAGIGLDS
+354 HVSYKLAGIGLDS
-367 WSKKSSILENSTT
+367 WSKKSSVLENSTT

-386 TYALQTGGKWTLRAL
+386 SYAFQTGEKWTLRAL

-415 SGFDALA
+415 SGFDPLA
-422 NRFAIKNGVYEVQT
+422 NRFAVKNGVYEVQT
-436 SLGSVKVLSCQEILS
+436 SSGSVKVLSCQETLNELI
-451 DLANG
+451 NG
-456 RSTSSQSV
+456 HFTSVQSA
-464 AEYTSAGL
+464 AETTSAGL

-488 YTPRHLLIMF
+488 YMPRHLLLTF
-498 NQDSPISLIESVVS
+498 SPDSSIPLIESVVS
-512 MLEKSPWISLLD
+512 ILEKSPWISLLD
-524 LKSLTQSK
+524 INSLTRSK
-532 PISKEYLGYNPVPKE
+532 AITKEHLGYSPVPKA
-547 SGIEGK
+547 SAIEGK
-553 ATIASKEKIGK
+553 SLIASKSKISQ
-564 LVADRML
+564 LASDRML

-588 KTNESDAQSLA
+588 KTCESDAQSLA

-610 SKIWSENLLK
+610 SKIWSENLIK

-632 ATSAANTTNTTS
+632 TLNSASQSNSS
-644 ATNTSTLRESSS
+644 ASESQTQT
-656 EVKDQSQYKDG
+656 KNG
-667 THVLAKMLISGIHII
+667 THDLAKMLISGINII

-702 TNPYPVSVYLTAY
+702 TNPYPISVYLTAY
-715 TNSMEIVA
+715 TNSMEIVT

-749 KVKATFALEDRNRNV
+749 KVKATFALEDRNHNV
-764 FGSTKETTITSTL
+764 FSSTKETAITSTL

-787 IIFAFALGALGL
+787 IIFAFALGAFGL

>member
-11 VNNVINVIDFSKN
+11 VINVTNVINVIDFSKN

-30 KNACFRLCVTIVL
+30 KNAFLRLCVTTIL
-43 MSLLLATFPFLF
+43 MALLLATFPFFF
-55 APKMAAANQ
+55 APKVAYANQ
-64 SDSNT
+64 SSLSSYSLYNT
-69 LNNPIEAKYSFNTYN
+69 
-84 SYNSKSKGIS
+84 KSKGIS

-110 HISLLLKNSGSK
+110 HISLLLKNNSSK

-162 EVSVPALARGKSY
+162 EISVPALASGKSY
-175 NAQIDVD
+175 SAQIDVD
-182 ANNPNLSNILYWGP
+182 ANSQNLSNIIYWGP

-219 RANIGVKNV
+219 RANIGIKNV

-243 KSSDWRY
+243 KSSDWRFN
-250 TINKQNISPSVN
+250 ISKHNISPS
-262 AINAPLEDLYNTA
+262 INTISESQEDLSGSTTGSTA
-275 TNAASGTS
+275 SSTTNR
-283 NLANSTSNKKIR
+283 KIR
-295 LSKDS
+295 LSKSS
-300 IKRFN
+300 IKRI
-305 ALTSLVQ
+305 TSLINLVQ
-312 KHPSLQTIADSN
+312 KHPKLQTIADPN
-324 TLKFANPTFT
+324 TLKFSEPTFT
-334 PSVFMQNNGFDI
+334 PSVFMQNNGFNI
-346 SHYAESNN
+346 SRYAESEN
-354 HVYYKLAGIGLDS
+354 HVSYKLAGIGLDS
-367 WSKKSSILENSTT
+367 WSKKSSVLENTTT
-380 KPLNLD
+380 KPLNID
-386 TYALQTGGKWTLRAL
+386 SYAFQTGEKWTLRAL

-415 SGFDALA
+415 SGFDPLA
-422 NRFAIKNGVYEVQT
+422 NRFAVKNGVYEVQT
-436 SLGSVKVLSCQEILS
+436 SSGVVKVLSCQETLNELI
-451 DLANG
+451 NG
-456 RSTSSQSV
+456 HFTNVQSA
-464 AEYTSAGL
+464 AESTSAGL

-488 YTPRHLLIMF
+488 YMPRHLLLTF
-498 NQDSPISLIESVVS
+498 SPDSSIPLIESVVS
-512 MLEKSPWISLLD
+512 ILEKSPWISLLD
-524 LKSLTQSK
+524 INSLTQSK
-532 PISKEYLGYNPVPKE
+532 AITKEHLGYSPVPKA
-547 SGIEGK
+547 SAIEGK
-553 ATIASKEKIGK
+553 SLIASKAKISQ
-564 LVADRML
+564 LASDRML

-588 KTNESDAQSLA
+588 KTCESDAQSLA

-610 SKIWSENLLK
+610 SKIWSENLIK
-620 LFDAMAQRELNN
+620 LFDAMAQRELDNTLN
-632 ATSAANTTNTTS
+632 SASQSNSS
-644 ATNTSTLRESSS
+644 AS
-656 EVKDQSQYKDG
+656 KSQTQTKNG
-667 THVLAKMLISGIHII
+667 THDLAKMLISGINII

-702 TNPYPVSVYLTAY
+702 TNPYPISVYLTAY
-715 TNSMEIVA
+715 TNSMEIVT

-749 KVKATFALEDRNRNV
+749 KVKATFALEDRNHNV
-764 FGSTKETTITSTL
+764 FSGTKETAITSTL

-799 FRQFNRKKDPDE
+799 WRQFNRKKDPDE

>member
-1 MLKRRIGGKT
+1 MINVT
-11 VNNVINVIDFSKN
+11 NVINVIDFSKN

-30 KNACFRLCVTIVL
+30 KNAFLRLCVTTVL
-43 MSLLLATFPFLF
+43 MALLLATFQFFF
-55 APKMAAANQ
+55 APKIAYANQ
-64 SDSNT
+64 SSLSPYSLYNT
-69 LNNPIEAKYSFNTYN
+69 
-84 SYNSKSKGIS
+84 KSKGIS

-110 HISLLLKNSGSK
+110 HISLLLKNNSSK

-162 EVSVPALARGKSY
+162 EVSVPALASGKSY
-175 NAQIDVD
+175 SAQIDVD
-182 ANNPNLSNILYWGP
+182 ANSQNLSNIIYWGP

-219 RANIGVKNV
+219 RANIGIKNV

-243 KSSDWRY
+243 KSSDWRFN
-250 TINKQNISPSVN
+250 ISKHNISPSIN
-262 AINAPLEDLYNTA
+262 AISE
-275 TNAASGTS
+275 SQE
-283 NLANSTSNKKIR
+283 NLANPTTGSATSSTTGSATNRKIR
-295 LSKDS
+295 LSKSS
-300 IKRFN
+300 IKRI
-305 ALTSLVQ
+305 TSLINLVQ
-312 KHPSLQTIADSN
+312 KHPKLQTIADPN
-324 TLKFANPTFT
+324 TLKFSEPTFT
-334 PSVFMQNNGFDI
+334 PSVFMQNNGFNI
-346 SHYAESNN
+346 SRYAESEN
-354 HVYYKLAGIGLDS
+354 HVSYKLAGIDSDS
-367 WSKKSSILENSTT
+367 WSKKSSVLENSTT

-386 TYALQTGGKWTLRAL
+386 SYAFQTGEKWTLRAL

-415 SGFDALA
+415 SGFDPLA
-422 NRFAIKNGVYEVQT
+422 NRFAVKNGVYEVQT
-436 SLGSVKVLSCQEILS
+436 SSGSVKVLSCQETLNELI
-451 DLANG
+451 NG
-456 RSTSSQSV
+456 HFTSAQSA
-464 AEYTSAGL
+464 AETTSAGL

-488 YTPRHLLIMF
+488 YMPRHLLLTF
-498 NQDSPISLIESVVS
+498 SPDSSIPLIESVVS
-512 MLEKSPWISLLD
+512 ILEKSPWISLLD
-524 LKSLTQSK
+524 INSLTHSK
-532 PISKEYLGYNPVPKE
+532 AITKEHLEYSPVPKA
-547 SGIEGK
+547 SAIEGK
-553 ATIASKEKIGK
+553 SLIASKSKISQ
-564 LVADRML
+564 LASDRML

-588 KTNESDAQSLA
+588 KTCESDAQSLA

-610 SKIWSENLLK
+610 SKIWSENLIK
-620 LFDAMAQRELNN
+620 LFDAMAQRELDNTLN
-632 ATSAANTTNTTS
+632 SASQSNSS
-644 ATNTSTLRESSS
+644 ASESQTQT
-656 EVKDQSQYKDG
+656 KNG
-667 THVLAKMLISGIHII
+667 THDLAKMLISGINII

-702 TNPYPVSVYLTAY
+702 TNPYPISVYLTAY
-715 TNSMEIVA
+715 TNSMEIVT

-749 KVKATFALEDRNRNV
+749 KVKATFALEDRNHNV
-764 FGSTKETTITSTL
+764 FSSTKETAITSTL

-787 IIFAFALGALGL
+787 IIFAFALGAFGL

>member
-11 VNNVINVIDFSKN
+11 VINVTNVINVIDFSKN

-30 KNACFRLCVTIVL
+30 KNAFLRLCVTTVL
-43 MSLLLATFPFLF
+43 MALLLATFPFFF
-55 APKMAAANQ
+55 APKVAYANQ
-64 SDSNT
+64 SSLSSYSLYNT
-69 LNNPIEAKYSFNTYN
+69 KF
-84 SYNSKSKGIS
+84 KGIS

-110 HISLLLKNSGSK
+110 HINLLLKNNSSK

-162 EVSVPALARGKSY
+162 EVSVPALASGKSY
-175 NAQIDVD
+175 SAQIDVD
-182 ANNPNLSNILYWGP
+182 ANSQNLSNIIYWGP

-219 RANIGVKNV
+219 RANIGIKNV

-250 TINKQNISPSVN
+250 NISKHNESQ
-262 AINAPLEDLYNTA
+262 EDLSNPTTGSTTGST
-275 TNAASGTS
+275 TNQ
-283 NLANSTSNKKIR
+283 KIR
-295 LSKDS
+295 LSKNS
-300 IKRFN
+300 IKRI
-305 ALTSLVQ
+305 TSLINLVQ
-312 KHPSLQTIADSN
+312 KHPKLQTIADPN
-324 TLKFANPTFT
+324 TLKFSEPTFT
-334 PSVFMQNNGFDI
+334 PSVFMQNNGFNI
-346 SHYAESNN
+346 SRYAESEN
-354 HVYYKLAGIGLDS
+354 HVSYKLAGIGLDS
-367 WSKKSSILENSTT
+367 WSKKSSVLENSTT

-386 TYALQTGGKWTLRAL
+386 SYAFQTGEKWTLRAL

-415 SGFDALA
+415 SGFDPLA
-422 NRFAIKNGVYEVQT
+422 NRFAVKNGVYEVQT
-436 SLGSVKVLSCQEILS
+436 SSGSVKVLSCQETLNELI
-451 DLANG
+451 NG
-456 RSTSSQSV
+456 HFTSVQSA
-464 AEYTSAGL
+464 AETTSAGL

-488 YTPRHLLIMF
+488 YMPRHLLLTF
-498 NQDSPISLIESVVS
+498 SPDSSIPLIESVVS
-512 MLEKSPWISLLD
+512 ILEKSPWISLLD
-524 LKSLTQSK
+524 INSLTRSK
-532 PISKEYLGYNPVPKE
+532 AITKEHLGYSPVPKA
-547 SGIEGK
+547 SAIEGK
-553 ATIASKEKIGK
+553 SLIASKSKISQ
-564 LVADRML
+564 LASDRML

-588 KTNESDAQSLA
+588 KTSESDAQSLA

-610 SKIWSENLLK
+610 SKIWSENLIK
-620 LFDAMAQRELNN
+620 LFDAMAQRELDNTLN
-632 ATSAANTTNTTS
+632 SASQSNSS
-644 ATNTSTLRESSS
+644 ASESQTQT
-656 EVKDQSQYKDG
+656 KNG
-667 THVLAKMLISGIHII
+667 THDLAKMLISGINII

-702 TNPYPVSVYLTAY
+702 TNPYPISVYLTAY
-715 TNSMEIVA
+715 TNSMEIVT

-749 KVKATFALEDRNRNV
+749 KVKATFALEDRNHNV
-764 FGSTKETTITSTL
+764 FSSTKETAITSTL

-787 IIFAFALGALGL
+787 IIFAFALGAFGL

>member
-1 MLKRRIGGKT
+1 M
-11 VNNVINVIDFSKN
+11 NSVINVIDFSKN

-30 KNACFRLCVTIVL
+30 KNACFRLCVAIVL
-43 MSLLLATFPFLF
+43 MSLLLATFPFLL
-55 APKMAAANQ
+55 APKMAYANQ
-64 SDSNT
+64 SGSNT
-69 LNNPIEAKYSFNTYN
+69 LNNPIEAKYSFNAYN
-84 SYNSKSKGIS
+84 SYNSKSKRIS

-110 HISLLLKNSGSK
+110 HISLLLKNNSSK
-122 DFPEGKIQVT
+122 DFSEGKIQVT

-175 NAQIDVD
+175 NTQIDVD

-219 RANIGVKNV
+219 RANIGVKNI

-262 AINAPLEDLYNTA
+262 AINSTLEDLYNTA
-275 TNAASGTS
+275 TNATKSAAS
-283 NLANSTSNKKIR
+283 KKIR

-346 SHYAESNN
+346 SNYAESNN

-380 KPLNLD
+380 KPLSLD

-401 EQAAANGYKTVVAT
+401 EQAAANGYKIVVAT

-436 SLGSVKVLSCQEILS
+436 SLGSVKVLSCQEILN

-464 AEYTSAGL
+464 AEYTNAGL

-532 PISKEYLGYNPVPKE
+532 PITKEYLGYNPVPKE

-553 ATIASKEKIGK
+553 LVIASKEKIDK

-576 NSILDQNELNNH
+576 NSILDQNELNHH

-620 LFDAMAQRELNN
+620 LFDAMAQREINN
-632 ATSAANTTNTTS
+632 ATSAANTNT
-644 ATNTSTLRESSS
+644 LHESSS
-656 EVKDQSQYKDG
+656 EVKDKLQYKNG
-667 THVLAKMLISGIHII
+667 THVLAKMLISGIQII

-715 TNSMEIVA
+715 TNSMEIVT
-723 RRKTPVKIAA
+723 RRKTSVKIAA

-749 KVKATFALEDRNRNV
+749 KVKATFALEDRNRNI

-787 IIFAFALGALGL
+787 IIFAFAFGALGL

>member
-11 VNNVINVIDFSKN
+11 VINVTNVINVIDFSKN

-30 KNACFRLCVTIVL
+30 KNAFLRLCVTTVL
-43 MSLLLATFPFLF
+43 MALLLATFPFFF
-55 APKMAAANQ
+55 APKIAYANQ
-64 SDSNT
+64 SSLSSYSLYNT
-69 LNNPIEAKYSFNTYN
+69 
-84 SYNSKSKGIS
+84 KSKGIS

-110 HISLLLKNSGSK
+110 HISLLLKNNSSK

-162 EVSVPALARGKSY
+162 EVSVPALASGKSY
-175 NAQIDVD
+175 SAQIDVD
-182 ANNPNLSNILYWGP
+182 ANSQNLSNIIYWGP

-219 RANIGVKNV
+219 RANIGIKNV

-243 KSSDWRY
+243 KSSDWRFN
-250 TINKQNISPSVN
+250 ISKHNISPSIN
-262 AINAPLEDLYNTA
+262 AISESQENLTNPTTGSTTSSA
-275 TNAASGTS
+275 TNR
-283 NLANSTSNKKIR
+283 KIR
-295 LSKDS
+295 LSKNS
-300 IKRFN
+300 IKRI
-305 ALTSLVQ
+305 TSLINLVQ
-312 KHPSLQTIADSN
+312 KHPKLQTIADPN
-324 TLKFANPTFT
+324 TLKFSEPTFT
-334 PSVFMQNNGFDI
+334 PSVFMQNNGFNI
-346 SHYAESNN
+346 SRYAESEN
-354 HVYYKLAGIGLDS
+354 HVSYKLAGIGLDS
-367 WSKKSSILENSTT
+367 WSKKSSVLENSTT

-386 TYALQTGGKWTLRAL
+386 SYAFQTGEKWTLRAL

-415 SGFDALA
+415 SGFDPLA

-436 SLGSVKVLSCQEILS
+436 SSGSVKVLSCQETLNELI
-451 DLANG
+451 NG
-456 RSTSSQSV
+456 HFTSVQSA
-464 AEYTSAGL
+464 AETTSAGL

-488 YTPRHLLIMF
+488 YMPRHLLLTF
-498 NQDSPISLIESVVS
+498 SPDSSIPLIESVVS
-512 MLEKSPWISLLD
+512 ILEKSPWISLLD
-524 LKSLTQSK
+524 INSLTRSK
-532 PISKEYLGYNPVPKE
+532 AITKEHLGYSPVPKT
-547 SGIEGK
+547 SAIEGK
-553 ATIASKEKIGK
+553 SLIASKSKISQ
-564 LVADRML
+564 LASDRML

-588 KTNESDAQSLA
+588 KTCESDAQSLA

-610 SKIWSENLLK
+610 SKIWSENLIK
-620 LFDAMAQRELNN
+620 LFDAMAQRELDNTLN
-632 ATSAANTTNTTS
+632 SASQSNSS
-644 ATNTSTLRESSS
+644 ASESQTQT
-656 EVKDQSQYKDG
+656 KNG
-667 THVLAKMLISGIHII
+667 THDLAKMLISGINII

-702 TNPYPVSVYLTAY
+702 TNPYPISVYLTAY
-715 TNSMEIVA
+715 TNSMEIVT

-749 KVKATFALEDRNRNV
+749 KVKATFALEDRNHNV
-764 FGSTKETTITSTL
+764 FSSTKETAITSTL

-787 IIFAFALGALGL
+787 IIFAFALGAFGL

>member
-1 MLKRRIGGKT
+1 MINVT
-11 VNNVINVIDFSKN
+11 NVINVIDFSKN

-30 KNACFRLCVTIVL
+30 KNAFLRLCATTVL
-43 MSLLLATFPFLF
+43 MALLLATFPFFF
-55 APKMAAANQ
+55 APKIAYANQ
-64 SDSNT
+64 SSLSSYSLYNT
-69 LNNPIEAKYSFNTYN
+69 
-84 SYNSKSKGIS
+84 KSKGIS

-110 HISLLLKNSGSK
+110 HISLLLKNNSSK

-162 EVSVPALARGKSY
+162 EVSVPALASGKSY
-175 NAQIDVD
+175 SAQIDVD
-182 ANNPNLSNILYWGP
+182 ANSQNLSNIIYWGP

-219 RANIGVKNV
+219 RANIGIKNV

-243 KSSDWRY
+243 KSSDWRFN
-250 TINKQNISPSVN
+250 ISKHNISPSIN
-262 AINAPLEDLYNTA
+262 AISE
-275 TNAASGTS
+275 SQE
-283 NLANSTSNKKIR
+283 NLANPTTGSATSSTTGSATNRKIR
-295 LSKDS
+295 LSKSS
-300 IKRFN
+300 IKRI
-305 ALTSLVQ
+305 TSLINLVQ
-312 KHPSLQTIADSN
+312 KHPKLQTIADPN
-324 TLKFANPTFT
+324 TLKFSEPTFT
-334 PSVFMQNNGFDI
+334 PSVFMQNNGFNI
-346 SHYAESNN
+346 SRYAKSEN
-354 HVYYKLAGIGLDS
+354 HVSYKLAGIGLDS
-367 WSKKSSILENSTT
+367 WSKKSSVLENSTT

-386 TYALQTGGKWTLRAL
+386 SYAFQTGEKWTLRAL

-415 SGFDALA
+415 SGFDPLA
-422 NRFAIKNGVYEVQT
+422 NRFAVKNGVYEVQT
-436 SLGSVKVLSCQEILS
+436 SSGSVKVLSCQETLNELI
-451 DLANG
+451 NG
-456 RSTSSQSV
+456 HFTSAQSA
-464 AEYTSAGL
+464 AETTSAGL

-488 YTPRHLLIMF
+488 YMPRHLLLTF
-498 NQDSPISLIESVVS
+498 SPDSSIPLIESVVS
-512 MLEKSPWISLLD
+512 ILEKSPWISLLD
-524 LKSLTQSK
+524 INSLTRSK
-532 PISKEYLGYNPVPKE
+532 AITKEHLGYSPVPKT
-547 SGIEGK
+547 SAIEGK
-553 ATIASKEKIGK
+553 SLIASKSKISQ
-564 LVADRML
+564 LASDRML

-588 KTNESDAQSLA
+588 KTCESDAQSLA

-610 SKIWSENLLK
+610 SKIWSENLIK
-620 LFDAMAQRELNN
+620 LFDAMAQRELDNTLN
-632 ATSAANTTNTTS
+632 SASQSNSS
-644 ATNTSTLRESSS
+644 ASESQTQT
-656 EVKDQSQYKDG
+656 KNG
-667 THVLAKMLISGIHII
+667 THDLAKMLISGINII

-702 TNPYPVSVYLTAY
+702 TNPYPISVYLTAY
-715 TNSMEIVA
+715 TNSMEIVT

-749 KVKATFALEDRNRNV
+749 KVKATFSLEDRNHNV
-764 FGSTKETTITSTL
+764 FSSTKETAITSTL

-787 IIFAFALGALGL
+787 IIFAFALGAFGL